1 MDVLELLRASA
12 TGSYTA
18 LFSDA
23 WCQYVSNQIT
33 NSMYL
38 YCALG
43 VLSVVFLAWF
53 MYVKRLARIRLRDA
67 ASRSMSAI
75 NSSSG
80 GDLRGLRFR
89 KRDKML
95 FYGRRMLRKMKNVS
109 GQMYSSGKGY
119 KRRAVMRFARRILQL
134 RRDNMPLEMR
144 TVEPPAEYLEETIDG
159 SDRVPPDALYMLQS
173 IRIFGHF
180 EKPVFLRL
188 CKHTQLLELMAGDY
202 LFKIT
207 DPDDSVYIVQSG
219 MINVYISNADGSTL
233 SLKTVRKGESVTSLL
248 SFIDVL
254 SGNPS
259 YYKTVTAKAIEKS
272 VVIRLPME
280 AFEEVFQ
287 DNPDVMIRVI
297 QVIMIRLQRVL
308 FTALRNYLGLN
319 AELVQNHM
327 RFKSSTIMM
336 PSCTSTRQNGSQPT
350 LGMPAPTSSTTT
362 TTPSPSPTTA
372 SAVHPGL
379 AGANGVIGPGR
390 PPVSPSRHSREE
402 HTLSDPNPNPDVINA
417 GVGSASGTNMFAE
430 AHGDAPNVDV
440 FHQHQHSVGN
450 LSTRRGSISQMAP
463 DLGPT
468 LAGQGVGPGVAGA
481 PPLIGGAPVSTIDMR
496 LVHASAV
503 ESLRKELG
511 LPEEDA
517 HIIESFVEVRELEPN
532 VTLITEG
539 NSDDVCVWFVM
550 TGTLA
555 VYQANQDATRAKQQP
570 EKNDMLIHFVHP
582 GEIVGGLAMLT
593 GEASAYTI
601 RSRNNSRVA
610 FIRRAAI
617 YQIMR
622 QRPRIVL
629 DLGNGVV
636 RRLSP
641 LVRQCDYALDWI
653 FLESGRAV
661 YRQDEISD
669 STYIVLSGRMRSVIT
684 HPGGK
689 KEIIGEYGK
698 GDLVGIVEM
707 ITETSR
713 TTTVL
718 AVRDS
723 ELAKLPE
730 GLFNAIKLRYPIVV
744 TKLISFLS
752 HRFLGTMQ
760 TRSSSA
766 APGGPVEAN
775 PVTHKYSTVALVP
788 ITDEVP
794 LTPFTYELYHSLCAI
809 GPVLRLTSDVVRK
822 QLGPNIF
829 EAANEYRLTSWLAQ
843 QEDRNIITLYQCDNA
858 LSAWTQ
864 RCMRQADVILIV
876 GLGNGSHTVGK
887 FEREIDRL
895 AMRTQKELVLLYPET
910 TNSRPANTLSWLNA
924 RPWVTKHHHVLCVKR
939 IFTRKSQYRI
949 NDLYS
954 RVLLS
959 EPNMHSD
966 FSRLARWLTGN
977 SIGLVLGGGGA
988 RGAAHIG
995 MLKAIQEAG
1004 IPIDMVGGVSIGALM
1019 GALWCSER
1027 NITTVT
1033 QKAREWSKK
1042 MTKWFLQLL
1051 DLTYPITSMFSGR
1064 EFNKTIH
1071 DTFGDVSI
1079 EDLWIPYFTLTTD
1092 ITASCHRIHTNGQL
1106 WRYCRASM
1114 SIAGVFPP
1122 FCDYRDG
1129 HLLLDG
1135 CYTNN
1140 VPADVMHNLGAAH
1153 IIAIDVGSQDDT
1165 DLTNYGDDLSGWWLL
1180 YKKWNPFTSPVKV
1193 PDLPDIQSRLAYVS
1207 CVRQLEVTIA
1217 NHLGFFHSRIFI
1229 YVCLQEV
1236 KNSDYC
1242 EYIRPPIDKYKTLAF
1257 GSFDEIRDVGYV
1269 FGKNYFENMAKAG
1282 RLGRFN
1288 QWFNKEPPK
1297 RGNHASLNEYTFIDL
1312 AQIVCRLP
1320 ETNVGNTADLF
1331 SEDEDCDGYISEP
1344 TTLNTDRRRIQVPR
1358 AGNSL
1363 SFSENEM
1370 DSDVELDL
1378 QLERKTE
1385 KSIHS
1390 AGTSVVRGSMRSR
1403 EFHKLEQERNV
1414 DIARIKDETER
1425 VKAPTNLDRKGDGQE
1440 QEQEQEQKL
1449 EQQLHQGEL
1458 QPNPE
1463 VEEEQRNQGEGN
1475 EDNKENKGGAYN
1487 ETKN

>member
-12 TGSYTA
+12 TGCYNTIFSEAWHQYVHKQIAAAVYWYGA
-18 LFSDA
+18 LF
-23 WCQYVSNQIT
+23 
-33 NSMYL
+33 L
-38 YCALG
+38 LG
-43 VLSVVFLAWF
+43 VLLFVWFLYF
-53 MYVKRLARIRLRDA
+53 KRLARLRLRDEIARSLSAVTSA
-67 ASRSMSAI
+67 AT
-75 NSSSG
+75 G
-80 GDLRGLRFR
+80 VDHRGLRFR

-134 RRDNMPLEMR
+134 QRENRPLEMK
-144 TVEPPAEYLEETIDG
+144 TVEPPAEYLEETIEG

-180 EKPVFLRL
+180 EKPIFLKL
-188 CKHTQLLELMAGDY
+188 CKHTQILQLMAGDY

-219 MINVYISNADGSTL
+219 MINVYICNADGSTL

-254 SGNPS
+254 SGNSS

-272 VVIRLPME
+272 VVIRLPMQ
-280 AFEEVFQ
+280 AFEEVF
-287 DNPDVMIRVI
+287 DENPDVMIRVI

-327 RFKSSTIMM
+327 RNKNSSNPMATGQTTSNVQSQTSQATQSR
-336 PSCTSTRQNGSQPT
+336 PSGTTRT
-350 LGMPAPTSSTTT
+350 PTS
-362 TTPSPSPTTA
+362 PM
-372 SAVHPGL
+372 L
-379 AGANGVIGPGR
+379 R
-390 PPVSPSRHSREE
+390 LSREE
-402 HTLSDPNPNPDVINA
+402 HTLSDPDPNPNAN
-417 GVGSASGTNMFAE
+417 NLHYHEM
-430 AHGDAPNVDV
+430 HGDAPYIDLYHYQQQQQSLN
-440 FHQHQHSVGN
+440 SPRRN
-450 LSTRRGSISQMAP
+450 STAHVSEAAAASTASS
-463 DLGPT
+463 PT
-468 LAGQGVGPGVAGA
+468 
-481 PPLIGGAPVSTIDMR
+481 TIDQR
-496 LVHASAV
+496 LVQSSAV
-503 ESLRKELG
+503 DSLRRELG
-511 LPEEDA
+511 LGEEDA
-517 HIIESFVEVRELEPN
+517 HIIEQFVLVRELEPN

-539 NSDDVCVWFVM
+539 NADDVCIWFVM
-550 TGTLA
+550 TGNLA
-555 VYQANQDATRAKQQP
+555 VYQSNADATRASAKQDAKP
-570 EKNDMLIHFVHP
+570 EMLIHFVHP

-629 DLGNGVV
+629 GLGNGVV

-661 YRQDEISD
+661 YRQDESSD

-684 HPGGK
+684 QPNGK
-689 KEIIGEYGK
+689 KEIVGEYGK

-713 TTTVL
+713 TTTVM

-744 TKLISFLS
+744 TRLISFLS
-752 HRFLGTMQ
+752 HRFLGSMQ
-760 TRSSSA
+760 TRGSNA
-766 APGGPVEAN
+766 YGTPVEAN

-788 ITDEVP
+788 ITDDVP

-809 GPVLRLTSDVVRK
+809 GPVLRLTSEVVGK
-822 QLGPNIF
+822 QLGVNIF
-829 EAANEYRLTSWLAQ
+829 DTANEYRLTSWLAQ
-843 QEDRNIITLYQCDNA
+843 QEDRNIITLYQCDSS
-858 LSAWTQ
+858 LSPWTQ

-876 GLGNGSHTVGK
+876 GLGERSHLVGK
-887 FEREIDRL
+887 FEREIDKL

-910 TNSRPANTLSWLNA
+910 TNAKPANTLSWLNA

-1071 DTFGDVSI
+1071 DTFGDVTI

-1092 ITASCHRIHTNGQL
+1092 ITASCHRIHTNGHL

-1207 CVRQLEVTIA
+1207 CVRQLE
-1217 NHLGFFHSRIFI
+1217 
-1229 YVCLQEV
+1229 EV

-1269 FGKNYFENMAKAG
+1269 FGKNYFDTMAKAG

-1312 AQIVCRLP
+1312 AQIVCKLP
-1320 ETNVGNTADLF
+1320 ETYVRLGTPDLF
-1331 SEDEDCDGYISEP
+1331 SEDEDEDFDGYISEP
-1344 TTLNTDRRRIQVPR
+1344 TTLNTDRRRIQVHR

-1363 SFSENEM
+1363 SFSEAEL

-1378 QLERKTE
+1378 EMENKVDKATQSTPTLPDKRSVQTPTPSLFNLTMPIAVDEID
-1385 KSIHS
+1385 KSS
-1390 AGTSVVRGSMRSR
+1390 GRVKR
-1403 EFHKLEQERNV
+1403 KLEATNTAS
-1414 DIARIKDETER
+1414 IAEPEASPSIKAEATTQTTPPTSKRTEQDEHELEHEQVVEKQQVMDKQQGNT
-1425 VKAPTNLDRKGDGQE
+1425 TNND
-1440 QEQEQEQKL
+1440 
-1449 EQQLHQGEL
+1449 
-1458 QPNPE
+1458 
-1463 VEEEQRNQGEGN
+1463 
-1475 EDNKENKGGAYN
+1475 
-1487 ETKN
+1487 TKN

>member
-1 MDVLELLRASA
+1 MRA
-12 TGSYTA
+12 
-18 LFSDA
+18 FK
-23 WCQYVSNQIT
+23 
-33 NSMYL
+33 MYM
-38 YCALG
+38 YCAMGLMG
-43 VLSVVFLAWF
+43 VLFLAWF
-53 MYVKRLARIRLRDA
+53 MYFKRLARLRLRDEIA
-67 ASRSMSAI
+67 RSISSVT
-75 NSSSG
+75 NSS

-144 TVEPPAEYLEETIDG
+144 TVEPPAEYLEETIEG

-272 VVIRLPME
+272 VVIRLPMQ

-327 RFKSSTIMM
+327 RYKSVSTMSGPIN
-336 PSCTSTRQNGSQPT
+336 SQSSRQAT
-350 LGMPAPTSSTTT
+350 
-362 TTPSPSPTTA
+362 
-372 SAVHPGL
+372 
-379 AGANGVIGPGR
+379 ANGPPMVINQLNLMQSAASGMGMGTGTGSGVSVTVTR
-390 PPVSPSRHSREE
+390 PPPSPSRHSREE
-402 HTLSDPNPNPDVINA
+402 HTLSDPNPNPD
-417 GVGSASGTNMFAE
+417 GSVHGTSNLFTE
-430 AHGDAPNVDV
+430 VHGDAPNADL
-440 FHQHQHSVGN
+440 FHQQQQSVGN
-450 LSTRRGSISQMAP
+450 LSTRRSSITQMTPDGSHTCPQA
-463 DLGPT
+463 
-468 LAGQGVGPGVAGA
+468 PGVTT
-481 PPLIGGAPVSTIDMR
+481 SIDMR
-496 LVHASAV
+496 LVQSSAV
-503 ESLRKELG
+503 DSLRKELG
-511 LPEEDA
+511 LSEEDA
-517 HIIESFVEVRELEPN
+517 HIIEPFVELRELEPN

-539 NSDDVCVWFVM
+539 NADDVCVWFVM

-555 VYQANQDATRAKQQP
+555 VYQSNQDATRAKQD
-570 EKNDMLIHFVHP
+570 KNDMLIHFVHP

-601 RSRNNSRVA
+601 RSRSNSRIA

-661 YRQDEISD
+661 YRQDESSD

-689 KEIIGEYGK
+689 KEIVGEYGK

-713 TTTVL
+713 TTTVM

-752 HRFLGTMQ
+752 HRFLGSMQ
-760 TRSSSA
+760 TRSGSG
-766 APGGPVEAN
+766 APGAPVEAN

-843 QEDRNIITLYQCDNA
+843 QEDRNIITLYQCDSS

-876 GLGNGSHTVGK
+876 GLGDRSHLVGK

-895 AMRTQKELVLLYPET
+895 AMRTQKELVLLYPED
-910 TNSRPANTLSWLNA
+910 TNAKPANTLSWLNA

-1004 IPIDMVGGVSIGALM
+1004 IPVDMVGGVSIGALM

-1092 ITASCHRIHTNGQL
+1092 ITASCHRIHTNGSL
-1106 WRYCRASM
+1106 WRYVRSSM
-1114 SIAGVFPP
+1114 SLSGYMPP
-1122 FCDYRDG
+1122 LCDPKDG

-1135 CYTNN
+1135 GYVNN
-1140 VPADVMHNLGAAH
+1140 LPADVMHNLGAAH

-1207 CVRQLEVTIA
+1207 CVRQLE
-1217 NHLGFFHSRIFI
+1217 
-1229 YVCLQEV
+1229 EV

-1297 RGNHASLNEYTFIDL
+1297 RVNHASLNEYTFIDL

-1320 ETNVGNTADLF
+1320 ETYAVNTAELF

-1363 SFSENEM
+1363 SFSETEM

-1378 QLERKTE
+1378 KLERKTD
-1385 KSIHS
+1385 KSTQS
-1390 AGTSVVRGSMRSR
+1390 TPPTSSRGSVRGKEEARHMDNWHWSVK
-1403 EFHKLEQERNV
+1403 HKVETASGATEATNAMIDQEQQHQQQAGQGVGAEQLA
-1414 DIARIKDETER
+1414 DKDE
-1425 VKAPTNLDRKGDGQE
+1425 D
-1440 QEQEQEQKL
+1440 
-1449 EQQLHQGEL
+1449 
-1458 QPNPE
+1458 
-1463 VEEEQRNQGEGN
+1463 
-1475 EDNKENKGGAYN
+1475 KENRSSTYN

>member
-12 TGSYTA
+12 NGGYNT

-23 WCQYVSNQIT
+23 WFQYVSKQIAT
-33 NSMYL
+33 TMYW
-38 YCALG
+38 YGALLVIG
-43 VLSVVFLAWF
+43 VLFIAWF
-53 MYVKRLARIRLRDA
+53 LYFKRLARLRLRDEIA
-67 ASRSMSAI
+67 RSLSAVT
-75 NSSSG
+75 SASG
-80 GDLRGLRFR
+80 GDHRGLRFR

-134 RRDNMPLEMR
+134 QRENRPLEMK
-144 TVEPPAEYLEETIDG
+144 TVEPPAEYLEETIEG
-159 SDRVPPDALYMLQS
+159 SERVPPDALYMLQS

-180 EKPVFLRL
+180 EKPIFLKL
-188 CKHTQLLELMAGDY
+188 CKHTQLLQLMAGDY

-219 MINVYISNADGSTL
+219 LINVYICNADGSTL

-254 SGNPS
+254 SGNSS

-272 VVIRLPME
+272 VVIRLPMQ
-280 AFEEVFQ
+280 AFEEVFEE
-287 DNPDVMIRVI
+287 NPDVMIRVI

-327 RFKSSTIMM
+327 RTKGSSM
-336 PSCTSTRQNGSQPT
+336 PGTAAGAVLSQTSQASRPQPASRQI
-350 LGMPAPTSSTTT
+350 
-362 TTPSPSPTTA
+362 PSP
-372 SAVHPGL
+372 L
-379 AGANGVIGPGR
+379 
-390 PPVSPSRHSREE
+390 SRHSREE
-402 HTLSDPNPNPDVINA
+402 HTLSDPDPNPNANA
-417 GVGSASGTNMFAE
+417 LLFAE
-430 AHGDAPNVDV
+430 VHGDAPYIDLY
-440 FHQHQHSVGN
+440 HQQQQSSVASVN
-450 LSTRRGSISQMAP
+450 QTSTRRSSTTHAANVESPSSNISPAITSIDQ
-463 DLGPT
+463 
-468 LAGQGVGPGVAGA
+468 
-481 PPLIGGAPVSTIDMR
+481 R
-496 LVHASAV
+496 LVQSSAV
-503 ESLRKELG
+503 ESLRRELG
-511 LPEEDA
+511 LSEEDA
-517 HIIESFVEVRELEPN
+517 HIIEPFVEVRELEPN

-539 NSDDVCVWFVM
+539 NADDVCVWFVM

-555 VYQANQDATRAKQQP
+555 VYQSNADATRAVIQDSR
-570 EKNDMLIHFVHP
+570 NDMLIHFVHP

-601 RSRNNSRVA
+601 KARNNTRIA

-661 YRQDEISD
+661 YRQDESSD

-689 KEIIGEYGK
+689 KEIVGEYGK

-713 TTTVL
+713 TTTVM

-744 TKLISFLS
+744 TRLISFLS
-752 HRFLGTMQ
+752 HRFLGSMQ
-760 TRSSSA
+760 TRGSNTNNA
-766 APGGPVEAN
+766 PVEAN

-788 ITDEVP
+788 ITDDVP

-809 GPVLRLTSDVVRK
+809 GPVLRLTSEVVRK
-822 QLGPNIF
+822 QLGVNIF
-829 EAANEYRLTSWLAQ
+829 ETANEYRLTSWLAQ
-843 QEDRNIITLYQCDNA
+843 QEDRNIITLYQCDSS
-858 LSAWTQ
+858 LSPWTQ
-864 RCMRQADVILIV
+864 RCMRQADVVLIV
-876 GLGNGSHTVGK
+876 GLGERSHLVGK
-887 FEREIDRL
+887 FEREIDKL

-910 TNSRPANTLSWLNA
+910 TNAKPANTLSWLNA

-1092 ITASCHRIHTNGQL
+1092 ITASCHRIHTNGSL
-1106 WRYCRASM
+1106 WRYVRSSM
-1114 SIAGVFPP
+1114 SLSGYMPP
-1122 FCDYRDG
+1122 LCDPQDG

-1135 CYTNN
+1135 GYVNN
-1140 VPADVMHNLGAAH
+1140 LPADVMHNLGAAH

-1207 CVRQLEVTIA
+1207 CVRQLE
-1217 NHLGFFHSRIFI
+1217 
-1229 YVCLQEV
+1229 EV

-1269 FGKNYFENMAKAG
+1269 FGKNYFDSMAKAG

-1312 AQIVCRLP
+1312 AQIVCKLP
-1320 ETNVGNTADLF
+1320 ETHVQHVADIF
-1331 SEDEDCDGYISEP
+1331 SEDEDFDGYISEP
-1344 TTLNTDRRRIQVPR
+1344 TTLNMDRRRIQVPR

-1363 SFSENEM
+1363 SFSETEM
-1370 DSDVELDL
+1370 DSDVEIDL
-1378 QLERKTE
+1378 ELERKVDKATQSTPPTPTKRSALTPTPSQLNLLPVPFINTE
-1385 KSIHS
+1385 ELNTQK
-1390 AGTSVVRGSMRSR
+1390 
-1403 EFHKLEQERNV
+1403 EL
-1414 DIARIKDETER
+1414 
-1425 VKAPTNLDRKGDGQE
+1425 LDRDQDDT
-1440 QEQEQEQKL
+1440 
-1449 EQQLHQGEL
+1449 L
-1458 QPNPE
+1458 QPDGNVTLQAAAAVMTEEATTQTATASEEDEDGAKATPE
-1463 VEEEQRNQGEGN
+1463 AASKGKDSKDKRNKKDKKDKDKKGEM
-1475 EDNKENKGGAYN
+1475 DNDKK
-1487 ETKN
+1487 

>member
-1 MDVLELLRASA
+1 MDVLEMLRASA
-12 TGSYTA
+12 SGSYNTI
-18 LFSDA
+18 FSDA
-23 WCQYVSNQIT
+23 WCQYVSKQIT
-33 NSMYL
+33 ATMYM

-43 VLSVVFLAWF
+43 MMGVLFLAWF
-53 MYVKRLARIRLRDA
+53 MYFKRLARLRLRDEIA
-67 ASRSMSAI
+67 RSISAVT
-75 NSSSG
+75 NSS

-144 TVEPPAEYLEETIDG
+144 TVEPPAEYLEETIEG

-272 VVIRLPME
+272 VVIRLPMQ

-327 RFKSSTIMM
+327 RYKSVSTMSGPIN
-336 PSCTSTRQNGSQPT
+336 SQTSQSSRQAT
-350 LGMPAPTSSTTT
+350 
-362 TTPSPSPTTA
+362 
-372 SAVHPGL
+372 
-379 AGANGVIGPGR
+379 ANGPPMVINQLNLMQSAASGTGTGSGVSVTVTR
-390 PPVSPSRHSREE
+390 PPPSPSRHSREE
-402 HTLSDPNPNPDVINA
+402 HTLSDPNPNPD
-417 GVGSASGTNMFAE
+417 GSVHGTSNLFTE
-430 AHGDAPNVDV
+430 VHGDAPNADL
-440 FHQHQHSVGN
+440 FHQQQQSVGN
-450 LSTRRGSISQMAP
+450 LSTRRSSITQMTPDGSHTCPQA
-463 DLGPT
+463 
-468 LAGQGVGPGVAGA
+468 PGVTT
-481 PPLIGGAPVSTIDMR
+481 SIDMR
-496 LVHASAV
+496 LVQSSAV
-503 ESLRKELG
+503 DSLRKELG
-511 LPEEDA
+511 LSEEDA
-517 HIIESFVEVRELEPN
+517 HIIEPFVELRELEPN

-539 NSDDVCVWFVM
+539 NADDVCVWFVM

-555 VYQANQDATRAKQQP
+555 VYQSNQDATRAKQD
-570 EKNDMLIHFVHP
+570 KNDMLIHFVHP

-601 RSRNNSRVA
+601 RSRSNSRIA

-661 YRQDEISD
+661 YRQDESSD

-689 KEIIGEYGK
+689 KEIVGEYGK

-713 TTTVL
+713 TTTVM

-752 HRFLGTMQ
+752 HRFLGSMQ
-760 TRSSSA
+760 TRSGSG
-766 APGGPVEAN
+766 APGAPVEAN

-843 QEDRNIITLYQCDNA
+843 QEDRNIITLYQCDSS

-876 GLGNGSHTVGK
+876 GLGDRSHLVGK

-895 AMRTQKELVLLYPET
+895 AMRTQKELVLLYPEA
-910 TNSRPANTLSWLNA
+910 TNAKPANTLSWLNA

-1004 IPIDMVGGVSIGALM
+1004 IPVDMVGGVSIGALM

-1092 ITASCHRIHTNGQL
+1092 ITASCHRIHTNGHL

-1207 CVRQLEVTIA
+1207 CVRQLE
-1217 NHLGFFHSRIFI
+1217 
-1229 YVCLQEV
+1229 EV

-1297 RGNHASLNEYTFIDL
+1297 RVNHASLNEYTFIDL

-1320 ETNVGNTADLF
+1320 ETYAVNTAELF

-1363 SFSENEM
+1363 SFSETEM

-1378 QLERKTE
+1378 KLERKTD
-1385 KSIHS
+1385 KSTQS
-1390 AGTSVVRGSMRSR
+1390 TPPTSSRASVRGKEEANWHWSVK
-1403 EFHKLEQERNV
+1403 HKVETTEATHATSDQEQQHQQQV
-1414 DIARIKDETER
+1414 DQGVGAEQLADKDE
-1425 VKAPTNLDRKGDGQE
+1425 D
-1440 QEQEQEQKL
+1440 
-1449 EQQLHQGEL
+1449 
-1458 QPNPE
+1458 
-1463 VEEEQRNQGEGN
+1463 
-1475 EDNKENKGGAYN
+1475 KENRSSTYN

>member
-1 MDVLELLRASA
+1 MDVLELLRSS
-12 TGSYTA
+12 GSNMYNIF
-18 LFSDA
+18 LSDP
-23 WCQYVSNQIT
+23 WCHYVSTQLT
-33 NSMYL
+33 ETMYL

-43 VLSVVFLAWF
+43 MLSLLFIAWF
-53 MYVKRLARIRLRDA
+53 VYFKRLARLRLRHEIA
-67 ASRSMSAI
+67 RSLSVVTL
-75 NSSSG
+75 SPG
-80 GDLRGLRFR
+80 GDLRGPRFR

-134 RRDNMPLEMR
+134 RRDNMPLEVR
-144 TVEPPAEYLEETIDG
+144 TVEPPAEYLEETMEG

-180 EKPVFLRL
+180 EKPIFLRL
-188 CKHTQLLELMAGDY
+188 CKHTHLLELMAGDY

-219 MINVYISNADGSTL
+219 MINVYIMNADGSTL

-248 SFIDVL
+248 SFVDVL

-259 YYKTVTAKAIEKS
+259 YYKTVTAKAMEQS
-272 VVIRLPME
+272 VVIRLPMA
-280 AFEEVFQ
+280 AFQEVFH
-287 DNPDVMIRVI
+287 DSPDVMIRVI

-327 RFKSSTIMM
+327 RFKGSS
-336 PSCTSTRQNGSQPT
+336 SQ
-350 LGMPAPTSSTTT
+350 APTGCCSQTSRQATAG
-362 TTPSPSPTTA
+362 A
-372 SAVHPGL
+372 SASATAAAASVVGTAINTAVP
-379 AGANGVIGPGR
+379 R
-390 PPVSPSRHSREE
+390 PSSSLSRHSQDEQ
-402 HTLSDPNPNPDVINA
+402 HTLSDPNPGIPNLELASDTVNTLFGDVN
-417 GVGSASGTNMFAE
+417 GGGFRLNSE
-430 AHGDAPNVDV
+430 RLY
-440 FHQHQHSVGN
+440 HQRESDGN
-450 LSTRRGSISQMAP
+450 LANRHGSTAHLDNP
-463 DLGPT
+463 E
-468 LAGQGVGPGVAGA
+468 VGPV
-481 PPLIGGAPVSTIDMR
+481 PSIDMR
-496 LVHASAV
+496 LVKSSAV

-511 LPEEDA
+511 LPEQDA
-517 HIIESFVEVRELEPN
+517 HIIDPFVEVREMEAN

-539 NSDDVCVWFVM
+539 NADDVCVWYVM
-550 TGTLA
+550 TGTLS
-555 VYQANQDATRAKQQP
+555 VYQANADATRVKQD
-570 EKNDMLIHFVHP
+570 KTDMLIHYVHP

-622 QRPRIVL
+622 LRPRIVL

-653 FLESGRAV
+653 FLESGRAL
-661 YRQDEISD
+661 YRQDESSD

-689 KEIIGEYGK
+689 KEIAGEYGK

-713 TTTVL
+713 TTTVM

-752 HRFLGTMQ
+752 HRFLGSMQ
-760 TRSSSA
+760 ARPTG
-766 APGGPVEAN
+766 APGAPVEAN

-788 ITDEVP
+788 ITDDVP

-809 GPVLRLTSDVVRK
+809 GPVLRLTSDLARK
-822 QLGPNIF
+822 QLGSNIF

-858 LSAWTQ
+858 LSPWTQ
-864 RCMRQADVILIV
+864 RCMRQADVVLIV
-876 GLGNGSHTVGK
+876 GLGDHTHAVGK

-895 AMRTQKELVLLYPET
+895 ALRTQKELVLLYSET
-910 TNSRPANTLSWLNA
+910 TSSKPANTLSWLNA

-1051 DLTYPITSMFSGR
+1051 DLTYPITSMFSGK

-1071 DTFGDVSI
+1071 DTFGDVNI

-1092 ITASCHRIHTNGQL
+1092 ITASCHRIHTNGHL

-1207 CVRQLEVTIA
+1207 CVRQLE
-1217 NHLGFFHSRIFI
+1217 
-1229 YVCLQEV
+1229 EV

-1269 FGKNYFENMAKAG
+1269 FGKNYFEAMAKAG

-1297 RGNHASLNEYTFIDL
+1297 RSNHASLNEYTFIDL

-1320 ETNVGNTADLF
+1320 ETYGVNAPDLF

-1344 TTLNTDRRRIQVPR
+1344 TTLNTDMRRYQVPR

-1363 SFSENEM
+1363 SFSETEMDM
-1370 DSDVELDL
+1370 DSDVEIDL
-1378 QLERKTE
+1378 KMDRKMDKSTQFTPPQQSKAHMLRRKHSKEEARHEWEIKREQKQELAREQDLERE
-1385 KSIHS
+1385 KEHNQK
-1390 AGTSVVRGSMRSR
+1390 GRLVEM
-1403 EFHKLEQERNV
+1403 
-1414 DIARIKDETER
+1414 D
-1425 VKAPTNLDRKGDGQE
+1425 GDG
-1440 QEQEQEQKL
+1440 
-1449 EQQLHQGEL
+1449 
-1458 QPNPE
+1458 E
-1463 VEEEQRNQGEGN
+1463 VATGVTTQTSLIYTEDEEEMDATRIQANEMAVDSADDEGK
-1475 EDNKENKGGAYN
+1475 ELEKKNKSEANN

>member
-12 TGSYTA
+12 IGSYNTV
-18 LFSDA
+18 FSDA
-23 WCQYVSNQIT
+23 WCQYVANQIANT
-33 NSMYL
+33 IYL

-43 VLSVVFLAWF
+43 LLALGFLAWIVYF
-53 MYVKRLARIRLRDA
+53 KRVARLRLRDEIA
-67 ASRSMSAI
+67 RSLSAVT
-75 NSSSG
+75 SSSG
-80 GDLRGLRFR
+80 GDLRPRFR

-144 TVEPPAEYLEETIDG
+144 TVEPPAEYLEETIEG

-272 VVIRLPME
+272 VVIRLPMQ

-327 RFKSSTIMM
+327 RNK
-336 PSCTSTRQNGSQPT
+336 NLT
-350 LGMPAPTSSTTT
+350 LGMPLSAQASQTSR
-362 TTPSPSPTTA
+362 
-372 SAVHPGL
+372 L
-379 AGANGVIGPGR
+379 AGATVQLPVPTPVQSNSATGLAASGSGSGSLGIGVVPSR
-390 PPVSPSRHSREE
+390 PNVSPSRHSREE
-402 HTLSDPNPNPDVINA
+402 HTLSDPNPNP
-417 GVGSASGTNMFAE
+417 VGGGHTSHALFNE
-430 AHGDAPNVDV
+430 AHGDTTSVDM
-440 FHQHQHSVGN
+440 FHQQHHSVGN
-450 LSTRRGSISQMAP
+450 LSTRRGSFTQLAP
-463 DLGPT
+463 DVTQQSQHQKPLLQPHAT
-468 LAGQGVGPGVAGA
+468 GVSASAAVP
-481 PPLIGGAPVSTIDMR
+481 SIDLR
-496 LVHASAV
+496 LVQSSAV

-511 LPEEDA
+511 LPEADA
-517 HIIESFVEVRELEPN
+517 HIIEPFVEVRELEPN

-539 NSDDVCVWFVM
+539 NADDVCVWFVM

-555 VYQANQDATRAKQQP
+555 VYQANPDAMRAKQQD
-570 EKNDMLIHFVHP
+570 KSDMLVHFVHP

-661 YRQDEISD
+661 YRQDESSD

-689 KEIIGEYGK
+689 KEIVGEYGK

-713 TTTVL
+713 TTTVM

-752 HRFLGTMQ
+752 HRFLGSMQ
-760 TRSSSA
+760 TRSGSG
-766 APGGPVEAN
+766 APGAPVEAN

-809 GPVLRLTSDVVRK
+809 GPVLRLTSDTVRK

-843 QEDRNIITLYQCDNA
+843 QEDRNIITLYQCDSS

-876 GLGNGSHTVGK
+876 GLGDRSFVVGK

-910 TNSRPANTLSWLNA
+910 SNARPANTLSWLNS

-995 MLKAIQEAG
+995 MLKAILEAG

-1027 NITTVT
+1027 NITTVIH
-1033 QKAREWSKK
+1033 KARTWSKK

-1092 ITASCHRIHTNGQL
+1092 ITASCHRIHTNGHL

-1207 CVRQLEVTIA
+1207 CVRQLE
-1217 NHLGFFHSRIFI
+1217 
-1229 YVCLQEV
+1229 EV

-1320 ETNVGNTADLF
+1320 ETNAGNVADIF

-1344 TTLNTDRRRIQVPR
+1344 TNTDRRRIQVPR

-1378 QLERKTE
+1378 QLDRKADRSPHSTTRGASGRSKESRLEANRHMQDRERHRDHRHRDGNQAAE
-1385 KSIHS
+1385 
-1390 AGTSVVRGSMRSR
+1390 
-1403 EFHKLEQERNV
+1403 L
-1414 DIARIKDETER
+1414 KDET
-1425 VKAPTNLDRKGDGQE
+1425 DGAAVDH
-1440 QEQEQEQKL
+1440 EQKANHDHPAATR
-1449 EQQLHQGEL
+1449 EE
-1458 QPNPE
+1458 NKD
-1463 VEEEQRNQGEGN
+1463 EEEDEDEDKDEDKDKDKRSSGSRN
-1475 EDNKENKGGAYN
+1475 D
-1487 ETKN
+1487 TKN

>member
-1 MDVLELLRASA
+1 MDILEMLRAS
-12 TGSYTA
+12 TNGGYNT

-23 WCQYVSNQIT
+23 WCQYVSKEIT
-33 NSMYL
+33 AAMYV

-43 VLSVVFLAWF
+43 LLGILFLAWF
-53 MYVKRLARIRLRDA
+53 MYFKRLARLRLHDEIA
-67 ASRSMSAI
+67 RSLSAM
-75 NSSSG
+75 SSG

-95 FYGRRMLRKMKNVS
+95 FYGRRMLRKVKNVS

-144 TVEPPAEYLEETIDG
+144 TVEPPAEYLEETIEG

-272 VVIRLPME
+272 VVIRLPMQ

-327 RFKSSTIMM
+327 RYKSVSTMGGPINSQSSQSSRHA
-336 PSCTSTRQNGSQPT
+336 PNGPATVVSQIN
-350 LGMPAPTSSTTT
+350 LIQ
-362 TTPSPSPTTA
+362 
-372 SAVHPGL
+372 SAVSQT
-379 AGANGVIGPGR
+379 GPGVSVTVTR
-390 PPVSPSRHSREE
+390 PPQSPSRHSREE
-402 HTLSDPNPNPDVINA
+402 HTLSDPNPNPDVS
-417 GVGSASGTNMFAE
+417 VQGTSSVFTE
-430 AHGDAPNVDV
+430 VHGDAPNADL
-440 FHQHQHSVGN
+440 FHQQQHSVGN
-450 LSTRRGSISQMAP
+450 LSTRRSSITQMTTEGSVTVPA
-463 DLGPT
+463 
-468 LAGQGVGPGVAGA
+468 GPGVAT
-481 PPLIGGAPVSTIDMR
+481 SIDVR
-496 LVHASAV
+496 LVQSSAV
-503 ESLRKELG
+503 DSLRKELG

-517 HIIESFVEVRELEPN
+517 HIIEPFVEVRELEPN

-539 NSDDVCVWFVM
+539 NADDVCVWFVM

-555 VYQANQDATRAKQQP
+555 VYQSNQDATRAKQD
-570 EKNDMLIHFVHP
+570 KSDMLIHFVHP

-601 RSRNNSRVA
+601 RSRNNCRIA

-661 YRQDEISD
+661 YRQDESSD

-689 KEIIGEYGK
+689 KEIVGEYGK

-713 TTTVL
+713 TTTVM

-752 HRFLGTMQ
+752 HRFLGSMQ
-760 TRSSSA
+760 TRSGSG
-766 APGGPVEAN
+766 APGAPVEAN

-843 QEDRNIITLYQCDNA
+843 QEDRNIITLYQCDSS

-876 GLGNGSHTVGK
+876 GLGDRSHLVGK

-910 TNSRPANTLSWLNA
+910 TNAKPANTLSWLNA

-1092 ITASCHRIHTNGQL
+1092 ITASCHRIHTNGHL

-1207 CVRQLEVTIA
+1207 CVRQLE
-1217 NHLGFFHSRIFI
+1217 
-1229 YVCLQEV
+1229 EV

-1297 RGNHASLNEYTFIDL
+1297 RVNHASLNEYTFIDL

-1320 ETNVGNTADLF
+1320 ETYAVNTAELF

-1363 SFSENEM
+1363 SFSETEM

-1378 QLERKTE
+1378 K
-1385 KSIHS
+1385 
-1390 AGTSVVRGSMRSR
+1390 
-1403 EFHKLEQERNV
+1403 
-1414 DIARIKDETER
+1414 
-1425 VKAPTNLDRKGDGQE
+1425 LDRKIDKSTQSTPPTTNRMGERAKEEARHIEDKRDRDWNRGGKQTDVTADVANVADQATVSE
-1440 QEQEQEQKL
+1440 QEQPQEQDGRVRTG
-1449 EQQLHQGEL
+1449 QL
-1458 QPNPE
+1458 
-1463 VEEEQRNQGEGN
+1463 RDKD
-1475 EDNKENKGGAYN
+1475 EDKENRSNANN

>member
-12 TGSYTA
+12 NGCYNTI
-18 LFSDA
+18 FSDA
-23 WCQYVSNQIT
+23 WSQYVSQQIT
-33 NSMYL
+33 SSLYL
-38 YCALG
+38 YIALG
-43 VLSVVFLAWF
+43 ILTVLFVAWF
-53 MYVKRLARIRLRDA
+53 IYFKRLARLRLRDEIA
-67 ASRSMSAI
+67 RSLNAVTSA
-75 NSSSG
+75 SG

-134 RRDNMPLEMR
+134 RRENMPLEMR
-144 TVEPPAEYLEETIDG
+144 TVEPPAEYLEETIEG

-180 EKPVFLRL
+180 EKPVFLKL
-188 CKHTQLLELMAGDY
+188 CKHTQVLELMAGDY

-207 DPDDSVYIVQSG
+207 DADDSVYIVQSG

-259 YYKTVTAKAIEKS
+259 YYKTVTAKAMEKS
-272 VVIRLPME
+272 VVIRLPMQ
-280 AFEEVFQ
+280 AFEEVFRE
-287 DNPDVMIRVI
+287 NPDVMIRVI

-327 RFKSSTIMM
+327 RNKSITISGHLNSQSQSSQSM
-336 PSCTSTRQNGSQPT
+336 RQQ
-350 LGMPAPTSSTTT
+350 
-362 TTPSPSPTTA
+362 TTA
-372 SAVHPGL
+372 TATGGTSATALGGQQLPAAVPSL
-379 AGANGVIGPGR
+379 PLQR
-390 PPVSPSRHSREE
+390 QPPPPTIAPPLRHSREE
-402 HTLSDPNPNPDVINA
+402 HTLSGPNPNPN
-417 GVGSASGTNMFAE
+417 SGNNVQLPE
-430 AHGDAPNVDV
+430 VHGDAPNIDIY
-440 FHQHQHSVGN
+440 HQQQHGGSTSTGN
-450 LSTRRGSISQMAP
+450 LSTRRGSLVQPSIGGGGGGSTAQEGGCA
-463 DLGPT
+463 
-468 LAGQGVGPGVAGA
+468 AAGA
-481 PPLIGGAPVSTIDMR
+481 PTIDMR
-496 LVHASAV
+496 LIQSSAV

-511 LPEEDA
+511 LPNEDA
-517 HIIESFVEVRELEPN
+517 HIIEPFVEVRELEPN

-539 NSDDVCVWFVM
+539 NADDVCIWFVM

-555 VYQANQDATRAKQQP
+555 VYQGVADATRSSTATTKSD
-570 EKNDMLIHFVHP
+570 KSDLLIHFVHP

-610 FIRRAAI
+610 YIRRAAI

-661 YRQDEISD
+661 YRQDESSD

-684 HPGGK
+684 NPGGK
-689 KEIIGEYGK
+689 KEIVGEYGK

-713 TTTVL
+713 TTTVM

-752 HRFLGTMQ
+752 HRFLGSMQ
-760 TRSSSA
+760 TRGSTG
-766 APGGPVEAN
+766 APGAPVEAN

-809 GPVLRLTSDVVRK
+809 GPVLRLTSEVVRK
-822 QLGPNIF
+822 QLGQNIF

-843 QEDRNIITLYQCDNA
+843 QEDRNIITLYQCDNS
-858 LSAWTQ
+858 LSPWTH

-876 GLGNGSHTVGK
+876 GLGDRSHLVGK

-910 TNSRPANTLSWLNA
+910 TNAKPANTLSWLNA

-1033 QKAREWSKK
+1033 QKARQWSKK

-1092 ITASCHRIHTNGQL
+1092 ITASCHRIHTNGHL

-1207 CVRQLEVTIA
+1207 CVRQLE
-1217 NHLGFFHSRIFI
+1217 
-1229 YVCLQEV
+1229 EV

-1269 FGKNYFENMAKAG
+1269 FGKNYFESMAKAG

-1312 AQIVCRLP
+1312 AQIVCKLP
-1320 ETNVGNTADLF
+1320 ETYAVNTAEIF

-1344 TTLNTDRRRIQVPR
+1344 STLNTDRRIQVPR

-1363 SFSENEM
+1363 SLSEAEM
-1370 DSDVELDL
+1370 DSDVEIDFRSDSKKDKATQSTPPAPGKDNEDKTDAVDRIPLL
-1378 QLERKTE
+1378 TLERPLTDQQQQ
-1385 KSIHS
+1385 HS
-1390 AGTSVVRGSMRSR
+1390 DETD
-1403 EFHKLEQERNV
+1403 EQETPR
-1414 DIARIKDETER
+1414 AMKDGTNTMTTQTTS
-1425 VKAPTNLDRKGDGQE
+1425 PTTDAGSEWAGSE
-1440 QEQEQEQKL
+1440 SEL
-1449 EQQLHQGEL
+1449 E
-1458 QPNPE
+1458 
-1463 VEEEQRNQGEGN
+1463 
-1475 EDNKENKGGAYN
+1475 KENKN
-1487 ETKN
+1487 VNTKN

>member
-1 MDVLELLRASA
+1 MDILEMLRASA
-12 TGSYTA
+12 TGSYNT

-23 WCQYVSNQIT
+23 WCVYVSQQIHAT
-33 NSMYL
+33 MYL
-38 YCALG
+38 FLF
-43 VLSVVFLAWF
+43 VLIPTFLLFAWCIYF
-53 MYVKRLARIRLRDA
+53 KRIARVRLRDEIA
-67 ASRSMSAI
+67 NSLSAVT
-75 NSSSG
+75 SSG

-144 TVEPPAEYLEETIDG
+144 TVEPPAEYLEETIEG

-188 CKHTQLLELMAGDY
+188 CKHTQLLQLMAGDY

-272 VVIRLPME
+272 VVIRLPMQ

-327 RFKSSTIMM
+327 RYKSNAMMSGTIINSQSSQSSRQTAANVASAIP
-336 PSCTSTRQNGSQPT
+336 PSQLSVP
-350 LGMPAPTSSTTT
+350 PTTT
-362 TTPSPSPTTA
+362 ATPATRE
-372 SAVHPGL
+372 
-379 AGANGVIGPGR
+379 AGAGVGR
-390 PPVSPSRHSREE
+390 AHHSSSRHSREE
-402 HTLSDPNPNPDVINA
+402 HTLSDPNPNPEADQQTGASQIFSELHGEA
-417 GVGSASGTNMFAE
+417 SSA
-430 AHGDAPNVDV
+430 DV
-440 FHQHQHSVGN
+440 FHQHQQQSVGN
-450 LSTRRGSISQMAP
+450 LSTRRGSITQAGPASPLEGVHSAQSQQQQQPAP
-463 DLGPT
+463 TPQSPSIDL
-468 LAGQGVGPGVAGA
+468 
-481 PPLIGGAPVSTIDMR
+481 R
-496 LVHASAV
+496 LVQSSAV
-503 ESLRKELG
+503 ESLRRELG

-517 HIIESFVEVRELEPN
+517 HIIEPFVEVRELEPN

-539 NSDDVCVWFVM
+539 NADDVCIWFVM

-555 VYQANQDATRAKQQP
+555 VYQGNQDATRAKP
-570 EKNDMLIHFVHP
+570 DKSDMLIHFVHP

-601 RSRNNSRVA
+601 RSRNNSRIA

-661 YRQDEISD
+661 YRQDESSD

-684 HPGGK
+684 HSSGK
-689 KEIIGEYGK
+689 KEIVGEYGK

-713 TTTVL
+713 TTTVM

-744 TKLISFLS
+744 TRLISFLS
-752 HRFLGTMQ
+752 HRFLGSMQ
-760 TRSSSA
+760 TRSGSG
-766 APGGPVEAN
+766 APGAPVEAN

-794 LTPFTYELYHSLCAI
+794 MTTFTYELYHSLCAI

-829 EAANEYRLTSWLAQ
+829 EAANEYRMTSWLAQ
-843 QEDRNIITLYQCDNA
+843 QEDRNIITLYQCDNS

-876 GLGNGSHTVGK
+876 GLGDRSHLVGK

-910 TNSRPANTLSWLNA
+910 TNAKPANTLSWLNA
-924 RPWVTKHHHVLCVKR
+924 RPWVTKHHHVQCVKR

-1027 NITTVT
+1027 NTTIVT

-1092 ITASCHRIHTNGQL
+1092 ITASCHRVHTNGHL

-1122 FCDYRDG
+1122 FCDYSDG

-1207 CVRQLEVTIA
+1207 CVRQLE
-1217 NHLGFFHSRIFI
+1217 
-1229 YVCLQEV
+1229 EV

-1320 ETNVGNTADLF
+1320 EVYAVNTGAEIF

-1363 SFSENEM
+1363 CFSETEM
-1370 DSDVELDL
+1370 DSDVEIDLKLDKTTIQSKEEAMRHHHHHHRYHRHRREEDEVVTTPEQTGQKQPSSTADL
-1378 QLERKTE
+1378 GECAAGLEQGEHHPLSKDE
-1385 KSIHS
+1385 DKEN
-1390 AGTSVVRGSMRSR
+1390 RSR
-1403 EFHKLEQERNV
+1403 AN
-1414 DIARIKDETER
+1414 
-1425 VKAPTNLDRKGDGQE
+1425 
-1440 QEQEQEQKL
+1440 
-1449 EQQLHQGEL
+1449 
-1458 QPNPE
+1458 
-1463 VEEEQRNQGEGN
+1463 
-1475 EDNKENKGGAYN
+1475 N

>member
-1 MDVLELLRASA
+1 MEVLELLSGSASGA
-12 TGSYTA
+12 YSA

-23 WCQYVSNQIT
+23 WCQYVSQQLV
-33 NSMYL
+33 NSLYL
-38 YCALG
+38 YFTVGMMALIF
-43 VLSVVFLAWF
+43 VAWF
-53 MYVKRLARIRLRDA
+53 MYFKRAAQQQLRDELTRSLNAA
-67 ASRSMSAI
+67 ASA
-75 NSSSG
+75 SG

-144 TVEPPAEYLEETIDG
+144 TVEPPAEYLEETIEG

-188 CKHTQLLELMAGDY
+188 CKHTQLVELMAGDY

-272 VVIRLPME
+272 VVIRLPMQ
-280 AFEEVFQ
+280 AFQEVFQ

-327 RFKSSTIMM
+327 RFKSNSLMSQSSRVT
-336 PSCTSTRQNGSQPT
+336 TTQPT
-350 LGMPAPTSSTTT
+350 VPAQPQV
-362 TTPSPSPTTA
+362 TPSTA
-372 SAVHPGL
+372 TSAAVAASVQALGL
-379 AGANGVIGPGR
+379 GSVASNATGR
-390 PPVSPSRHSREE
+390 QLCSPSRHSREE
-402 HTLSDPNPNPDVINA
+402 HTLCDSNPNPDTSTT
-417 GVGSASGTNMFAE
+417 VGSAASPSGSSLFSEVQDE
-430 AHGDAPNVDV
+430 APQSDF

-450 LSTRRGSISQMAP
+450 LSTRRGSLSHSLMGGEPSTASFLPPPMQSHSNPPSLAP
-463 DLGPT
+463 RQAP
-468 LAGQGVGPGVAGA
+468 GPGASGGSEPLALGALPVA
-481 PPLIGGAPVSTIDMR
+481 IDLR
-496 LVHASAV
+496 LVQSSAV
-503 ESLRKELG
+503 ESLRQELG

-517 HIIESFVEVRELEPN
+517 HIIEPFVEVREMEPN

-555 VYQANQDATRAKQQP
+555 VYQANQDATRTKQQD
-570 EKNDMLIHFVHP
+570 KNDMLIHFVHP

-661 YRQDEISD
+661 YRQDESSD

-689 KEIIGEYGK
+689 KEIVGEYGK

-713 TTTVL
+713 TTTVM

-744 TKLISFLS
+744 TRLISFLS
-752 HRFLGTMQ
+752 HRFLGSMQ
-760 TRSSSA
+760 TRSGTGASGA
-766 APGGPVEAN
+766 PVEAN

-843 QEDRNIITLYQCDNA
+843 QEDRNIITLYQCDNS

-876 GLGNGSHTVGK
+876 GLGNGSHVVGK

-910 TNSRPANTLSWLNA
+910 SNGKPANTLSWLNA

-1092 ITASCHRIHTNGQL
+1092 ITASCHRIHTNGHL

-1207 CVRQLEVTIA
+1207 CVRQLE
-1217 NHLGFFHSRIFI
+1217 
-1229 YVCLQEV
+1229 EV

-1257 GSFDEIRDVGYV
+1257 GSFDEIKDVGYV
-1269 FGKNYFENMAKAG
+1269 FGKNYFENMARAG

-1297 RGNHASLNEYTFIDL
+1297 RGNHATLNEYTFIDL

-1320 ETNVGNTADLF
+1320 ETNAGLSADIF

-1363 SFSENEM
+1363 SFSETEM

-1378 QLERKTE
+1378 QLDTGRRGDKSHTHAHARHKPDRLADTTTTTTTTTQAKAKPKEEE
-1385 KSIHS
+1385 KKMKMKGV
-1390 AGTSVVRGSMRSR
+1390 AEPRT
-1403 EFHKLEQERNV
+1403 
-1414 DIARIKDETER
+1414 
-1425 VKAPTNLDRKGDGQE
+1425 LDRLGDGQK
-1440 QEQEQEQKL
+1440 QEQEQKQKQ
-1449 EQQLHQGEL
+1449 EQKKE
-1458 QPNPE
+1458 E
-1463 VEEEQRNQGEGN
+1463 MKDEEENEKEKEEEESVEGN
-1475 EDNKENKGGAYN
+1475 KK
-1487 ETKN
+1487 K

>member
-12 TGSYTA
+12 HGGYNT
-18 LFSDA
+18 LFSEA

-33 NSMYL
+33 ATMYM
-38 YCALG
+38 YCSLG
-43 VLSVVFLAWF
+43 LLGILFLAWF
-53 MYVKRLARIRLRDA
+53 MYFKRMARLRQLDELA
-67 ASRSMSAI
+67 LSLSAVT
-75 NSSSG
+75 SSSG
-80 GDLRGLRFR
+80 GDLRALRFR

-144 TVEPPAEYLEETIDG
+144 TVEPPAEYLEETIEG

-272 VVIRLPME
+272 VVIRLPMQ
-280 AFEEVFQ
+280 AFDEVFQ

-327 RFKSSTIMM
+327 RYKSVSTMGGPI
-336 PSCTSTRQNGSQPT
+336 NSQC
-350 LGMPAPTSSTTT
+350 SQ
-362 TTPSPSPTTA
+362 A
-372 SAVHPGL
+372 SRHPPP
-379 AGANGVIGPGR
+379 ANGPPTVVTQLNAGSSGVAVTVTR
-390 PPVSPSRHSREE
+390 PPPSPSRHSREE
-402 HTLSDPNPNPDVINA
+402 HTLSDPNPNPDGSRPGASSLFNEVNA
-417 GVGSASGTNMFAE
+417 
-430 AHGDAPNVDV
+430 DV
-440 FHQHQHSVGN
+440 FHQQQHSVGN
-450 LSTRRGSISQMAP
+450 LSTRRGSITQMSPDGPQSMSQA
-463 DLGPT
+463 
-468 LAGQGVGPGVAGA
+468 PGVV
-481 PPLIGGAPVSTIDMR
+481 PSIDMR
-496 LVHASAV
+496 LVQSSAV
-503 ESLRKELG
+503 DSLRKELG

-517 HIIESFVEVRELEPN
+517 HIIEPFVEVRELEPN

-539 NSDDVCVWFVM
+539 NADDVCVWFVM

-555 VYQANQDATRAKQQP
+555 VFQSNQDASRAKQD
-570 EKNDMLIHFVHP
+570 KSDMLIHFVHP

-661 YRQDEISD
+661 YRQDESSD

-689 KEIIGEYGK
+689 KEIVGEYGK

-713 TTTVL
+713 TTTVM

-752 HRFLGTMQ
+752 HRFLGSMQ
-760 TRSSSA
+760 TRSGSG
-766 APGGPVEAN
+766 APGAPVEAN

-843 QEDRNIITLYQCDNA
+843 QEDRNIITLYQCDSS

-876 GLGNGSHTVGK
+876 GLGDRSYLVGK

-910 TNSRPANTLSWLNA
+910 TNARPANTLSWLNA

-939 IFTRKSQYRI
+939 IFARKSQYRI

-1092 ITASCHRIHTNGQL
+1092 ITASCHRIHTNGSL
-1106 WRYCRASM
+1106 WRYVRSSM
-1114 SIAGVFPP
+1114 SLSGYMPP
-1122 FCDYRDG
+1122 LCDPKDG

-1135 CYTNN
+1135 GYVNN
-1140 VPADVMHNLGAAH
+1140 LPADVMHNLGAAH

-1207 CVRQLEVTIA
+1207 CVRQLE
-1217 NHLGFFHSRIFI
+1217 
-1229 YVCLQEV
+1229 EV

-1320 ETNVGNTADLF
+1320 ETYAVNTAELF

-1344 TTLNTDRRRIQVPR
+1344 TNTDRRRIQVPR

-1363 SFSENEM
+1363 SFSETEM
-1370 DSDVELDL
+1370 DSDVEIDL
-1378 QLERKTE
+1378 KLERKLDKSTQSSPPTTGRSSGRGRETREEAKTE
-1385 KSIHS
+1385 DRRSDRDWHWGAKHKD
-1390 AGTSVVRGSMRSR
+1390 ATDGAAAATTSTSPAQQDPEQQSQRDQGGSGA
-1403 EFHKLEQERNV
+1403 EHLG
-1414 DIARIKDETER
+1414 DKDE
-1425 VKAPTNLDRKGDGQE
+1425 D
-1440 QEQEQEQKL
+1440 
-1449 EQQLHQGEL
+1449 
-1458 QPNPE
+1458 
-1463 VEEEQRNQGEGN
+1463 
-1475 EDNKENKGGAYN
+1475 KENRSSANN

>member
-12 TGSYTA
+12 NGGFNT

-23 WCQYVSNQIT
+23 WCQYVSQQIT
-33 NSMYL
+33 ATMYM
-38 YCALG
+38 YCAIAVLG
-43 VLSVVFLAWF
+43 FLFLAWF
-53 MYVKRLARIRLRDA
+53 MYFKRMARLRLRDELA
-67 ASRSMSAI
+67 FIRSLSAVT
-75 NSSSG
+75 SSG

-144 TVEPPAEYLEETIDG
+144 TVEPPAEYLEETIEG
-159 SDRVPPDALYMLQS
+159 SDRVPPDAVYMLHG

-272 VVIRLPME
+272 VVIRLPMQ

-297 QVIMIRLQRVL
+297 QAIMIRLQRVL

-327 RFKSSTIMM
+327 RYKSVSTMSGPIN
-336 PSCTSTRQNGSQPT
+336 SQSSQSSRQ
-350 LGMPAPTSSTTT
+350 A
-362 TTPSPSPTTA
+362 
-372 SAVHPGL
+372 
-379 AGANGVIGPGR
+379 ANG
-390 PPVSPSRHSREE
+390 PPTVVTQLNLMQSAALGSVSGSGVAVTLTRAPPSPSRHSREE
-402 HTLSDPNPNPDVINA
+402 HTLSDTNPNPD
-417 GVGSASGTNMFAE
+417 GSIQGNSNLFTE
-430 AHGDAPNVDV
+430 VHGDAPNADL
-440 FHQHQHSVGN
+440 FHQQQHSVGN
-450 LSTRRGSISQMAP
+450 LSTRRGSITQMTPEGSQASP
-463 DLGPT
+463 Q
-468 LAGQGVGPGVAGA
+468 APGVS
-481 PPLIGGAPVSTIDMR
+481 PSIDMR
-496 LVHASAV
+496 LVQSSAV
-503 ESLRKELG
+503 DSLRKELG

-517 HIIESFVEVRELEPN
+517 HIIEPFVEIRELEPN

-539 NSDDVCVWFVM
+539 NADDVCVWFVM

-555 VYQANQDATRAKQQP
+555 VYQSNQDATRAKPDKSDQ
-570 EKNDMLIHFVHP
+570 LIHFVHP

-601 RSRNNSRVA
+601 RSRNNSRIA

-661 YRQDEISD
+661 YRQDESSD

-689 KEIIGEYGK
+689 KEIVGEYGK

-713 TTTVL
+713 TTTVM

-752 HRFLGTMQ
+752 HRFLGSMQ
-760 TRSSSA
+760 TRSGSG
-766 APGGPVEAN
+766 APGAPVEAN

-843 QEDRNIITLYQCDNA
+843 QEDRNIITLYQCDSS
-858 LSAWTQ
+858 LSAWTH

-876 GLGNGSHTVGK
+876 GLGDRSYLVGK

-910 TNSRPANTLSWLNA
+910 TNARPANTLSWLNA

-1092 ITASCHRIHTNGQL
+1092 ITASCHRIHTNGHL

-1180 YKKWNPFTSPVKV
+1180 YKKWFPFTTPVKV

-1207 CVRQLEVTIA
+1207 CVRQLE
-1217 NHLGFFHSRIFI
+1217 
-1229 YVCLQEV
+1229 EV

-1269 FGKNYFENMAKAG
+1269 FGKNYFESMAKAG

-1320 ETNVGNTADLF
+1320 ETYVVNTAELF

-1363 SFSENEM
+1363 SFSETEM
-1370 DSDVELDL
+1370 DSDLEIDL
-1378 QLERKTE
+1378 KLERKTD
-1385 KSIHS
+1385 KSTQS
-1390 AGTSVVRGSMRSR
+1390 TPPATSRTSLRGKEEARGYVEDHR
-1403 EFHKLEQERNV
+1403 DRDWHWGAKHK
-1414 DIARIKDETER
+1414 DAT
-1425 VKAPTNLDRKGDGQE
+1425 DGAATTATHTLTE
-1440 QEQEQEQKL
+1440 QEQLQQQ
-1449 EQQLHQGEL
+1449 QQLEDQDARA
-1458 QPNPE
+1458 
-1463 VEEEQRNQGEGN
+1463 EQLADKD
-1475 EDNKENKGGAYN
+1475 EDKENRSSANN

>member
-1 MDVLELLRASA
+1 MDVLEMLRASA
-12 TGSYTA
+12 SGSYNTI
-18 LFSDA
+18 FSDA
-23 WCQYVSNQIT
+23 WCQYVSKQIT
-33 NSMYL
+33 ATMYM
-38 YCALG
+38 YCAMGLMG
-43 VLSVVFLAWF
+43 VLFLAWF
-53 MYVKRLARIRLRDA
+53 MYFKRLARLRLRDEIA
-67 ASRSMSAI
+67 RSISSVT
-75 NSSSG
+75 NSS

-144 TVEPPAEYLEETIDG
+144 TVEPPAEYLEETIEG

-272 VVIRLPME
+272 VVIRLPMQ

-327 RFKSSTIMM
+327 RYKSVSTMSGPIN
-336 PSCTSTRQNGSQPT
+336 SQSSRQAT
-350 LGMPAPTSSTTT
+350 
-362 TTPSPSPTTA
+362 
-372 SAVHPGL
+372 
-379 AGANGVIGPGR
+379 ANGPPMVINQLNLMQSAASGMGMGTGTGSGVSVTVTR
-390 PPVSPSRHSREE
+390 PPPSPSRHSREE
-402 HTLSDPNPNPDVINA
+402 HTLSDPNPNPD
-417 GVGSASGTNMFAE
+417 GSVHGTSNLFTE
-430 AHGDAPNVDV
+430 VHGDAPNADL
-440 FHQHQHSVGN
+440 FHQQQQSVGN
-450 LSTRRGSISQMAP
+450 LSTRRSSITQMTPDGSHTCPQA
-463 DLGPT
+463 
-468 LAGQGVGPGVAGA
+468 PGVTT
-481 PPLIGGAPVSTIDMR
+481 SIDMR
-496 LVHASAV
+496 LVQSSAV
-503 ESLRKELG
+503 DSLRKELG
-511 LPEEDA
+511 LSEEDA
-517 HIIESFVEVRELEPN
+517 HIIEPFVELRELEPN

-539 NSDDVCVWFVM
+539 NADDVCVWFVM

-555 VYQANQDATRAKQQP
+555 VYQSNQDATRAKQD
-570 EKNDMLIHFVHP
+570 KNDMLIHFVHP

-601 RSRNNSRVA
+601 RSRSNSRIA

-661 YRQDEISD
+661 YRQDESSD

-689 KEIIGEYGK
+689 KEIVGEYGK

-713 TTTVL
+713 TTTVM

-752 HRFLGTMQ
+752 HRFLGSMQ
-760 TRSSSA
+760 TRSGSG
-766 APGGPVEAN
+766 APGAPVEAN

-843 QEDRNIITLYQCDNA
+843 QEDRNIITLYQCDSS

-876 GLGNGSHTVGK
+876 GLGDRSHLVGK

-895 AMRTQKELVLLYPET
+895 AMRTQKELVLLYPED
-910 TNSRPANTLSWLNA
+910 TNAKPANTLSWLNA

-1004 IPIDMVGGVSIGALM
+1004 IPVDMVGGVSIGALM

-1092 ITASCHRIHTNGQL
+1092 ITASCHRIHTNGHL

-1207 CVRQLEVTIA
+1207 CVRQLE
-1217 NHLGFFHSRIFI
+1217 
-1229 YVCLQEV
+1229 EV

-1297 RGNHASLNEYTFIDL
+1297 RVNHASLNEYTFIDL

-1320 ETNVGNTADLF
+1320 ETYAVNTAELF

-1363 SFSENEM
+1363 SFSETEM

-1378 QLERKTE
+1378 KLERKTD
-1385 KSIHS
+1385 KSTQS
-1390 AGTSVVRGSMRSR
+1390 TPPTSSRGSVRGKEEARHMDNWHWSVK
-1403 EFHKLEQERNV
+1403 HKVETASGATEATNAMIDQEQQHQQQAGQGVGAEQLA
-1414 DIARIKDETER
+1414 DKDE
-1425 VKAPTNLDRKGDGQE
+1425 D
-1440 QEQEQEQKL
+1440 
-1449 EQQLHQGEL
+1449 
-1458 QPNPE
+1458 
-1463 VEEEQRNQGEGN
+1463 
-1475 EDNKENKGGAYN
+1475 KENRSSTYN

>member
-12 TGSYTA
+12 NGGLNT
-18 LFSDA
+18 LFSEA
-23 WCQYVSNQIT
+23 WCQYVSQQIT
-33 NSMYL
+33 ATMYM
-38 YCALG
+38 YCAIAVLG
-43 VLSVVFLAWF
+43 FLFLAWF
-53 MYVKRLARIRLRDA
+53 MYFKRMARLRLRDELA
-67 ASRSMSAI
+67 RSLSAVT
-75 NSSSG
+75 SSG
-80 GDLRGLRFR
+80 GDLRALRFR

-144 TVEPPAEYLEETIDG
+144 TVEPPAEYLEETIEG

-272 VVIRLPME
+272 VVIRLPMQ

-327 RFKSSTIMM
+327 RYKSVSTMSGPIN
-336 PSCTSTRQNGSQPT
+336 SQSSQSSRQ
-350 LGMPAPTSSTTT
+350 A
-362 TTPSPSPTTA
+362 
-372 SAVHPGL
+372 
-379 AGANGVIGPGR
+379 ANGPPTVVTQLNLIQSAALGSVSASGVAVTVTR
-390 PPVSPSRHSREE
+390 PPPSPSRHSREE
-402 HTLSDPNPNPDVINA
+402 HTLSDPNPNPD
-417 GVGSASGTNMFAE
+417 GSIQGTSNLFAE
-430 AHGDAPNVDV
+430 VHGDAPNVDL
-440 FHQHQHSVGN
+440 FHQQQHSVGN
-450 LSTRRGSISQMAP
+450 LSTRRGSITQMTPEGSQAP
-463 DLGPT
+463 NPQ
-468 LAGQGVGPGVAGA
+468 APGVS
-481 PPLIGGAPVSTIDMR
+481 PSIDMR
-496 LVHASAV
+496 LVQSSAV
-503 ESLRKELG
+503 DSLRKELG

-517 HIIESFVEVRELEPN
+517 HIIEPFVEVRELEPN

-539 NSDDVCVWFVM
+539 NADDVCVWFVM

-555 VYQANQDATRAKQQP
+555 VYQSNQDATRAKPDKSDQ
-570 EKNDMLIHFVHP
+570 LIHFVHP

-601 RSRNNSRVA
+601 RSRNNSRIA

-661 YRQDEISD
+661 YRQDESSD

-689 KEIIGEYGK
+689 KEIVGEYGK

-713 TTTVL
+713 TTTVM

-752 HRFLGTMQ
+752 HRFLGSMQ
-760 TRSSSA
+760 TRSGSG
-766 APGGPVEAN
+766 APGAPVEAN

-843 QEDRNIITLYQCDNA
+843 QEDRNIITLYQCDSS
-858 LSAWTQ
+858 LSAWTH

-876 GLGNGSHTVGK
+876 GLGDRSYLVGK

-910 TNSRPANTLSWLNA
+910 TNARPANTLSWLNA

-1019 GALWCSER
+1019 GALWCSDR

-1092 ITASCHRIHTNGQL
+1092 ITASCHRIHTNGSL
-1106 WRYCRASM
+1106 WRYVRSSM
-1114 SIAGVFPP
+1114 SLSGYMPP
-1122 FCDYRDG
+1122 LCDPKDG

-1135 CYTNN
+1135 GYVNN
-1140 VPADVMHNLGAAH
+1140 LPADVMHNLGAAH

-1207 CVRQLEVTIA
+1207 CVRQLE
-1217 NHLGFFHSRIFI
+1217 
-1229 YVCLQEV
+1229 EV

-1320 ETNVGNTADLF
+1320 ETYAVNTAELF

-1363 SFSENEM
+1363 SFSETEM
-1370 DSDVELDL
+1370 DSDVEIDL
-1378 QLERKTE
+1378 KLERKMDKSTQSTPPATSRTSLRGKEEARHGEEHRDSHWHWGARHRDATDGAATTE
-1385 KSIHS
+1385 AH
-1390 AGTSVVRGSMRSR
+1390 T
-1403 EFHKLEQERNV
+1403 LTEQEQQQQ
-1414 DIARIKDETER
+1414 
-1425 VKAPTNLDRKGDGQE
+1425 QE
-1440 QEQEQEQKL
+1440 QEDQAARAEQLSDKD
-1449 EQQLHQGEL
+1449 
-1458 QPNPE
+1458 
-1463 VEEEQRNQGEGN
+1463 
-1475 EDNKENKGGAYN
+1475 EDKENRSSANN

>member
-12 TGSYTA
+12 NGGYST

-23 WCQYVSNQIT
+23 WFQYVSKQIAT
-33 NSMYL
+33 TMYW
-38 YCALG
+38 YGALLVIG
-43 VLSVVFLAWF
+43 VLFIAWF
-53 MYVKRLARIRLRDA
+53 LYFKRLARLRLRDEIA
-67 ASRSMSAI
+67 RSLSAVT
-75 NSSSG
+75 SASG
-80 GDLRGLRFR
+80 GDHRGLRFR

-134 RRDNMPLEMR
+134 QRENRPLEMK
-144 TVEPPAEYLEETIDG
+144 TVEPPAEYLEETIEG
-159 SDRVPPDALYMLQS
+159 SERVPPDALYMLQS

-180 EKPVFLRL
+180 EKPIFLKL
-188 CKHTQLLELMAGDY
+188 CKHTQLLQLMAGDY

-219 MINVYISNADGSTL
+219 LINVYICNADGSTL

-254 SGNPS
+254 SGNSS

-272 VVIRLPME
+272 VVIRLPMQ
-280 AFEEVFQ
+280 AFEEVFEE
-287 DNPDVMIRVI
+287 NPDVMIRVI

-327 RFKSSTIMM
+327 RTKGSSM
-336 PSCTSTRQNGSQPT
+336 PGTAAGAVLSQTSQASRPQPASRQI
-350 LGMPAPTSSTTT
+350 
-362 TTPSPSPTTA
+362 PSP
-372 SAVHPGL
+372 L
-379 AGANGVIGPGR
+379 
-390 PPVSPSRHSREE
+390 SRHSREE
-402 HTLSDPNPNPDVINA
+402 HTLSDPDPNPNANA
-417 GVGSASGTNMFAE
+417 LLFAE
-430 AHGDAPNVDV
+430 VHGDAPYIDLY
-440 FHQHQHSVGN
+440 HQQQQSSVASVN
-450 LSTRRGSISQMAP
+450 QTSTRRSSTTHAANVESPSSNISPGITSIDQ
-463 DLGPT
+463 
-468 LAGQGVGPGVAGA
+468 
-481 PPLIGGAPVSTIDMR
+481 R
-496 LVHASAV
+496 LVQSSAV
-503 ESLRKELG
+503 ESLRRELG
-511 LPEEDA
+511 LSEEDA
-517 HIIESFVEVRELEPN
+517 HIIEPFVEVRELEPN

-539 NSDDVCVWFVM
+539 NADDVCVWFVM

-555 VYQANQDATRAKQQP
+555 VYQSNADATRAVIQDSR
-570 EKNDMLIHFVHP
+570 NDMLIHFVHP

-601 RSRNNSRVA
+601 KARSNTRIA

-661 YRQDEISD
+661 YRQDESSD

-689 KEIIGEYGK
+689 KEIVGEYGK

-713 TTTVL
+713 TTTVM

-744 TKLISFLS
+744 TRLISFLS
-752 HRFLGTMQ
+752 HRFLGSMQ
-760 TRSSSA
+760 TRGSNTNNA
-766 APGGPVEAN
+766 PVEAN

-788 ITDEVP
+788 ITDDVP

-809 GPVLRLTSDVVRK
+809 GPVLRLTSEVVRK
-822 QLGPNIF
+822 QLGVNIF
-829 EAANEYRLTSWLAQ
+829 ETANEYRLTSWLAQ
-843 QEDRNIITLYQCDNA
+843 QEDRNIITLYQCDSS
-858 LSAWTQ
+858 LSPWTQ
-864 RCMRQADVILIV
+864 RCMRQADVVLIV
-876 GLGNGSHTVGK
+876 GLGERSHLVGK
-887 FEREIDRL
+887 FEREIDKL

-910 TNSRPANTLSWLNA
+910 TNAKPANTLSWLNA

-1092 ITASCHRIHTNGQL
+1092 ITASCHRIHTNGSL
-1106 WRYCRASM
+1106 WRYVRSSM
-1114 SIAGVFPP
+1114 SLSGYMPP
-1122 FCDYRDG
+1122 LCDPQDG

-1135 CYTNN
+1135 GYVNN
-1140 VPADVMHNLGAAH
+1140 LPADVMHNLGAAH

-1207 CVRQLEVTIA
+1207 CVRQLE
-1217 NHLGFFHSRIFI
+1217 
-1229 YVCLQEV
+1229 EV

-1269 FGKNYFENMAKAG
+1269 FGKNYFDSMAKAG

-1312 AQIVCRLP
+1312 AQIVCKLP
-1320 ETNVGNTADLF
+1320 ETHVQHVADIF
-1331 SEDEDCDGYISEP
+1331 SEDEDFDGYISEP
-1344 TTLNTDRRRIQVPR
+1344 TTLNMDRRRIQVPR

-1363 SFSENEM
+1363 SFSETEM
-1370 DSDVELDL
+1370 DSDVEIDL
-1378 QLERKTE
+1378 ELERKVDKATQSTPPTPTKRSALTPTPSQLNLLPVPFINTE
-1385 KSIHS
+1385 ELNTQK
-1390 AGTSVVRGSMRSR
+1390 
-1403 EFHKLEQERNV
+1403 EL
-1414 DIARIKDETER
+1414 
-1425 VKAPTNLDRKGDGQE
+1425 LDRDQDDT
-1440 QEQEQEQKL
+1440 
-1449 EQQLHQGEL
+1449 L
-1458 QPNPE
+1458 QPDGNVTLQAAAAVMTEEATTQTATASEEDEDGAKAAHEAASKGKDSKDKKNKKDKKDKDKKGE
-1463 VEEEQRNQGEGN
+1463 V
-1475 EDNKENKGGAYN
+1475 DNDKK
-1487 ETKN
+1487 

>member
-1 MDVLELLRASA
+1 MDILEMLRASA
-12 TGSYTA
+12 TGSYNT

-23 WCQYVSNQIT
+23 WCVYVSQQIHAT
-33 NSMYL
+33 MYL
-38 YCALG
+38 FLF
-43 VLSVVFLAWF
+43 VLIPTFLLFAWCIYF
-53 MYVKRLARIRLRDA
+53 KRIARVRLRDEIA
-67 ASRSMSAI
+67 NSLSAVT
-75 NSSSG
+75 SSG

-144 TVEPPAEYLEETIDG
+144 TVEPPAEYLEETIEG

-188 CKHTQLLELMAGDY
+188 CKHTQLLQLMAGDY

-272 VVIRLPME
+272 VVIRLPMQ

-327 RFKSSTIMM
+327 RYKSNAMMSGTIINSQSSQSSRQTAANVASAIP
-336 PSCTSTRQNGSQPT
+336 PSQLSVP
-350 LGMPAPTSSTTT
+350 PTTT
-362 TTPSPSPTTA
+362 ATPATRE
-372 SAVHPGL
+372 
-379 AGANGVIGPGR
+379 AGAGVGR
-390 PPVSPSRHSREE
+390 AHHSSSRHSREE
-402 HTLSDPNPNPDVINA
+402 HTLSDPNPNPEADQQTGASQIFSELHGEA
-417 GVGSASGTNMFAE
+417 SSA
-430 AHGDAPNVDV
+430 DV
-440 FHQHQHSVGN
+440 FHQHQQQSVGN
-450 LSTRRGSISQMAP
+450 LSTRRGSITQAGPASPLEGVHSAQSQQQQQPAP
-463 DLGPT
+463 TPQSPSIDL
-468 LAGQGVGPGVAGA
+468 
-481 PPLIGGAPVSTIDMR
+481 R
-496 LVHASAV
+496 LVQSSAV
-503 ESLRKELG
+503 ESLRRELG

-517 HIIESFVEVRELEPN
+517 HIIEPFVEVRELEPN

-539 NSDDVCVWFVM
+539 NADDVCIWFVM

-555 VYQANQDATRAKQQP
+555 VYQGNQDATRAKP
-570 EKNDMLIHFVHP
+570 DKSDMLIHFVHP

-601 RSRNNSRVA
+601 RSRNNSRIA

-661 YRQDEISD
+661 YRQDESSD

-684 HPGGK
+684 HSSGK
-689 KEIIGEYGK
+689 KEIVGEYGK

-713 TTTVL
+713 TTTVM

-744 TKLISFLS
+744 TRLISFLS
-752 HRFLGTMQ
+752 HRFLGSMQ
-760 TRSSSA
+760 TRSGSG
-766 APGGPVEAN
+766 APGAPVEAN

-794 LTPFTYELYHSLCAI
+794 MTTFTYELYHSLCAI

-829 EAANEYRLTSWLAQ
+829 EAANEYRMTSWLAQ
-843 QEDRNIITLYQCDNA
+843 QEDRNIITLYQCDNS

-876 GLGNGSHTVGK
+876 GLGDRSHLVGK

-910 TNSRPANTLSWLNA
+910 TNAKPANTLSWLNA
-924 RPWVTKHHHVLCVKR
+924 RPWVTKHHHVQCVKR

-1027 NITTVT
+1027 NTTIVT

-1092 ITASCHRIHTNGQL
+1092 ITASCHRVHTN
-1106 WRYCRASM
+1106 
-1114 SIAGVFPP
+1114 
-1122 FCDYRDG
+1122 
-1129 HLLLDG
+1129 
-1135 CYTNN
+1135 
-1140 VPADVMHNLGAAH
+1140 ADVMHNLGAAH

-1207 CVRQLEVTIA
+1207 CVRQLE
-1217 NHLGFFHSRIFI
+1217 
-1229 YVCLQEV
+1229 EV

-1320 ETNVGNTADLF
+1320 EVYAVNTGAEIF

-1363 SFSENEM
+1363 CFSETEM
-1370 DSDVELDL
+1370 DSDVEIDLKLDKTTIQSKEEAMRHHHHHHRYHRHRREEDEVVTTPEQTGQKQPSSTADL
-1378 QLERKTE
+1378 GECAAGLEQGEHHPLSKDE
-1385 KSIHS
+1385 DKEN
-1390 AGTSVVRGSMRSR
+1390 RSR
-1403 EFHKLEQERNV
+1403 AN
-1414 DIARIKDETER
+1414 
-1425 VKAPTNLDRKGDGQE
+1425 
-1440 QEQEQEQKL
+1440 
-1449 EQQLHQGEL
+1449 
-1458 QPNPE
+1458 
-1463 VEEEQRNQGEGN
+1463 
-1475 EDNKENKGGAYN
+1475 N

>member
-12 TGSYTA
+12 NGCYNT

-23 WCQYVSNQIT
+23 WFQYVSKQIAT
-33 NSMYL
+33 TMYW
-38 YCALG
+38 YGALLVIG
-43 VLSVVFLAWF
+43 VLFIAWF
-53 MYVKRLARIRLRDA
+53 LYFKRLARLRLRDEIA
-67 ASRSMSAI
+67 RSLSAVT
-75 NSSSG
+75 SSSG
-80 GDLRGLRFR
+80 GDHRGLRFR

-134 RRDNMPLEMR
+134 QRENRPLEMK
-144 TVEPPAEYLEETIDG
+144 TVEPPAEYLEETIEG

-180 EKPVFLRL
+180 EKPIFLKL
-188 CKHTQLLELMAGDY
+188 CKHTQLLQLMAGDY

-219 MINVYISNADGSTL
+219 MINVYICNADGSTL

-254 SGNPS
+254 SGNSS
-259 YYKTVTAKAIEKS
+259 YYKTVTAKAMEKS
-272 VVIRLPME
+272 VVIRLPMQ
-280 AFEEVFQ
+280 AFEEVFEE
-287 DNPDVMIRVI
+287 NPDVMIRVI

-327 RFKSSTIMM
+327 RTKGSSVVPNTVGGAVLA
-336 PSCTSTRQNGSQPT
+336 QASQASRPAAR
-350 LGMPAPTSSTTT
+350 APTS
-362 TTPSPSPTTA
+362 P
-372 SAVHPGL
+372 
-379 AGANGVIGPGR
+379 N
-390 PPVSPSRHSREE
+390 SRFSREE
-402 HTLSDPNPNPDVINA
+402 HTLSDPDPNPNAN
-417 GVGSASGTNMFAE
+417 TLQFAE
-430 AHGDAPNVDV
+430 VHGDAPYIDLYH
-440 FHQHQHSVGN
+440 HQQQQQSSAVSVHQAG
-450 LSTRRGSISQMAP
+450 TRRSSATYGPSGESPNGNANNAPGTSIDQ
-463 DLGPT
+463 
-468 LAGQGVGPGVAGA
+468 
-481 PPLIGGAPVSTIDMR
+481 R
-496 LVHASAV
+496 LVQSSAV
-503 ESLRKELG
+503 ESLRRELG
-511 LPEEDA
+511 LSEDDA
-517 HIIESFVEVRELEPN
+517 QIIEPFVEVRELEPN

-555 VYQANQDATRAKQQP
+555 VYQSNADATRATKQDS
-570 EKNDMLIHFVHP
+570 KHDMLIHFVHP

-601 RSRNNSRVA
+601 RARSNSRVA
-610 FIRRAAI
+610 YIRRAAI

-661 YRQDEISD
+661 YRQDESSD

-713 TTTVL
+713 TTTVM

-744 TKLISFLS
+744 TRLISFLS
-752 HRFLGTMQ
+752 HRFLGSMQ
-760 TRSSSA
+760 TRGSNA
-766 APGGPVEAN
+766 AGGPVEAN

-788 ITDEVP
+788 ITDDVP

-809 GPVLRLTSDVVRK
+809 GPVLRLTSEVVRK
-822 QLGPNIF
+822 QLGINIF

-843 QEDRNIITLYQCDNA
+843 QEDRNIITLYQCDSS
-858 LSAWTQ
+858 LSPWTQ
-864 RCMRQADVILIV
+864 RCMRQADVVLIV
-876 GLGNGSHTVGK
+876 GLGERSHLVGK
-887 FEREIDRL
+887 FEREIDKL

-910 TNSRPANTLSWLNA
+910 TNAKPANTLSWLNA

-1092 ITASCHRIHTNGQL
+1092 ITASCHRIHTNGSL
-1106 WRYCRASM
+1106 WRYVRSSM
-1114 SIAGVFPP
+1114 SLSGYMPP
-1122 FCDYRDG
+1122 LCDPQDG

-1135 CYTNN
+1135 GYVNN
-1140 VPADVMHNLGAAH
+1140 LPADVMHNLGAAH

-1207 CVRQLEVTIA
+1207 CVRQLE
-1217 NHLGFFHSRIFI
+1217 
-1229 YVCLQEV
+1229 EV

-1269 FGKNYFENMAKAG
+1269 FGKNYFDNMAKAG

-1312 AQIVCRLP
+1312 AQIVCKLP
-1320 ETNVGNTADLF
+1320 ETYALNTADIF
-1331 SEDEDCDGYISEP
+1331 SEDEDFDGYISEP
-1344 TTLNTDRRRIQVPR
+1344 TTLNMDRHRIQVPR

-1363 SFSENEM
+1363 SFSETEM
-1370 DSDVELDL
+1370 DSDVEIDL
-1378 QLERKTE
+1378 ELERKADKATQSTPPTPNKKQALSPTPSQANLLPVLPPSHKTKE
-1385 KSIHS
+1385 KNPSYD
-1390 AGTSVVRGSMRSR
+1390 
-1403 EFHKLEQERNV
+1403 K
-1414 DIARIKDETER
+1414 
-1425 VKAPTNLDRKGDGQE
+1425 LDREHKRRQKSKQKQPERSSMQHRDSMVTLHPATMAEATTQTVLHSSEEDDVKQLQQEPKPGPKSEEQQKEQQDQQE
-1440 QEQEQEQKL
+1440 Q
-1449 EQQLHQGEL
+1449 QQ
-1458 QPNPE
+1458 
-1463 VEEEQRNQGEGN
+1463 GN
-1475 EDNKENKGGAYN
+1475 ITKTD
-1487 ETKN
+1487 TKN

>member
-23 WCQYVSNQIT
+23 WCQYVSKQIT

-43 VLSVVFLAWF
+43 VLSMVFLAWF
-53 MYVKRLARIRLRDA
+53 MYFKRLARIRLRDE
-67 ASRSMSAI
+67 ASRSMSAV

-327 RFKSSTIMM
+327 RFKSSTIMA
-336 PSCTSTRQNGSQPT
+336 PSTHSSQCSRQTGSQPT
-350 LGMPAPTSSTTT
+350 LGVPAPTCSNTTT
-362 TTPSPSPTTA
+362 TASPTTA
-372 SAVHPGL
+372 NTVHSGL
-379 AGANGVIGPGR
+379 AGANGVIGQSR
-390 PPVSPSRHSREE
+390 PPISPSRHSREE
-402 HTLSDPNPNPDVINA
+402 HTLSDPNPNPDVINTS
-417 GVGSASGTNMFAE
+417 VGASGTSMYAE
-430 AHGDAPNVDV
+430 VHGDAPNVDV
-440 FHQHQHSVGN
+440 FHQQQHSVGN

-463 DLGPT
+463 DLGPA
-468 LAGQGVGPGVAGA
+468 LSQHGLGQGQGLGPGVTGA
-481 PPLIGGAPVSTIDMR
+481 PPLMTGAPASKIDMR

-503 ESLRKELG
+503 DSLRKELG
-511 LPEEDA
+511 LPEEDS
-517 HIIESFVEVRELEPN
+517 HIIEPFVEVRELEPN

-555 VYQANQDATRAKQQP
+555 VYQANQDAARAKQQQ

-876 GLGNGSHTVGK
+876 GLGNGSHLVGK

-910 TNSRPANTLSWLNA
+910 TNSKPANTLSWLNA

-1207 CVRQLEVTIA
+1207 CVRQLE
-1217 NHLGFFHSRIFI
+1217 
-1229 YVCLQEV
+1229 EV

-1320 ETNVGNTADLF
+1320 ETNAGNSADIF

-1378 QLERKTE
+1378 QLDRKTE

-1390 AGTSVVRGSMRSR
+1390 AATSVARGSMRSR
-1403 EFHKLEQERNV
+1403 EFHKLEQDRSVEITRL
-1414 DIARIKDETER
+1414 KDETER
-1425 VKAPTNLDRKGDGQE
+1425 IMAPTNLDRKGDGQE
-1440 QEQEQEQKL
+1440 QEKEPEQEQEL
-1449 EQQLHQGEL
+1449 ETEE
-1458 QPNPE
+1458 PNQENTE

>member
-12 TGSYTA
+12 NGGYNT

-23 WCQYVSNQIT
+23 WCQYVSTQIT
-33 NSMYL
+33 AAMYM

-43 VLSVVFLAWF
+43 VLGILFIAWF
-53 MYVKRLARIRLRDA
+53 MYFKRLARLRLRDEIA
-67 ASRSMSAI
+67 RSLSAVT
-75 NSSSG
+75 SSSG

-144 TVEPPAEYLEETIDG
+144 TVEPPAEYLEETIEG

-272 VVIRLPME
+272 VVIRLPMQ
-280 AFEEVFQ
+280 AFDEVFQ

-327 RFKSSTIMM
+327 RYKSVSTMSGPIN
-336 PSCTSTRQNGSQPT
+336 SQSSQSSRQ
-350 LGMPAPTSSTTT
+350 A
-362 TTPSPSPTTA
+362 
-372 SAVHPGL
+372 
-379 AGANGVIGPGR
+379 ANGPPTVVTQLNLMQGSGVAVTVTR
-390 PPVSPSRHSREE
+390 PPASPSRHSREE
-402 HTLSDPNPNPDVINA
+402 HTLSDPNPNPD
-417 GVGSASGTNMFAE
+417 GSVQGTSNLFTE
-430 AHGDAPNVDV
+430 IHGDAPNADL
-440 FHQHQHSVGN
+440 FHQQQHSVGN
-450 LSTRRGSISQMAP
+450 LSTRRGSITQMTPEGSQTSPQARE
-463 DLGPT
+463 
-468 LAGQGVGPGVAGA
+468 GVA
-481 PPLIGGAPVSTIDMR
+481 PSIDMR
-496 LVHASAV
+496 LVQSSAV
-503 ESLRKELG
+503 DSLRKELG

-517 HIIESFVEVRELEPN
+517 PIIEPFVEVRELEPN

-539 NSDDVCVWFVM
+539 NADDVCVWFVM

-555 VYQANQDATRAKQQP
+555 VYQSNQDATRAKQD
-570 EKNDMLIHFVHP
+570 KSDMLIHFVHP

-601 RSRNNSRVA
+601 RSRNNSRIA

-661 YRQDEISD
+661 YRQDESSD

-689 KEIIGEYGK
+689 KEIVGEYGK

-713 TTTVL
+713 TTTVM

-752 HRFLGTMQ
+752 HRFLGSMQ
-760 TRSSSA
+760 TRSGSG
-766 APGGPVEAN
+766 APGAPVEAN

-843 QEDRNIITLYQCDNA
+843 QEDRNIITLYQCDSS
-858 LSAWTQ
+858 LSAWTH

-876 GLGNGSHTVGK
+876 GLGDRSHLVGK

-910 TNSRPANTLSWLNA
+910 TNARPANTLSWLNA

-1092 ITASCHRIHTNGQL
+1092 ITASCHRIHTNGHL

-1207 CVRQLEVTIA
+1207 CVRQLE
-1217 NHLGFFHSRIFI
+1217 
-1229 YVCLQEV
+1229 EV

-1320 ETNVGNTADLF
+1320 ETYAVNTAELF

-1363 SFSENEM
+1363 SFSETEL

-1378 QLERKTE
+1378 QLERKTD
-1385 KSIHS
+1385 KSTQSTPPATSRTSMRGKEEARHKEDHRDRDWHWGAKHKDATDGGPS
-1390 AGTSVVRGSMRSR
+1390 AAGQTLTGEDQQEQQQQQEDQGAGT
-1403 EFHKLEQERNV
+1403 EQLV
-1414 DIARIKDETER
+1414 DKDE
-1425 VKAPTNLDRKGDGQE
+1425 D
-1440 QEQEQEQKL
+1440 
-1449 EQQLHQGEL
+1449 
-1458 QPNPE
+1458 
-1463 VEEEQRNQGEGN
+1463 
-1475 EDNKENKGGAYN
+1475 KENRSSANN

>member
-1 MDVLELLRASA
+1 MDVLELLRASVNGCYN
-12 TGSYTA
+12 T

-23 WCQYVSNQIT
+23 WLQYVSKQIAT
-33 NSMYL
+33 TTYWYGAL
-38 YCALG
+38 LALG
-43 VLSVVFLAWF
+43 LLFIAWF
-53 MYVKRLARIRLRDA
+53 LYFKRLASLRLRDESARTLSALSA
-67 ASRSMSAI
+67 A
-75 NSSSG
+75 SG
-80 GDLRGLRFR
+80 GDHRGLRFR

-134 RRDNMPLEMR
+134 QRENRPLEMK

-180 EKPVFLRL
+180 EKPIFLKL
-188 CKHTQLLELMAGDY
+188 CKHTQLLQLMAGDY

-219 MINVYISNADGSTL
+219 MINVYICNADGSTL

-254 SGNPS
+254 SGNSS
-259 YYKTVTAKAIEKS
+259 YYKTVTAKAMEKS
-272 VVIRLPME
+272 VVIRLPMQ
-280 AFEEVFQ
+280 AFEEVFNE
-287 DNPDVMIRVI
+287 NPDVMIRVI

-327 RFKSSTIMM
+327 RIKGSNPVPVAVPGQVLSQASQASRAMSSR
-336 PSCTSTRQNGSQPT
+336 PATS
-350 LGMPAPTSSTTT
+350 
-362 TTPSPSPTTA
+362 
-372 SAVHPGL
+372 
-379 AGANGVIGPGR
+379 
-390 PPVSPSRHSREE
+390 PVLRMSREE
-402 HTLSDPNPNPDVINA
+402 HTLSDPDPNPNA
-417 GVGSASGTNMFAE
+417 SAMLFAE
-430 AHGDAPNVDV
+430 VHGDAPYIDLY
-440 FHQHQHSVGN
+440 HQQQQSSGVSVGGTCR
-450 LSTRRGSISQMAP
+450 SSGAHTPTGSGGESP
-463 DLGPT
+463 DGT
-468 LAGQGVGPGVAGA
+468 GNANV
-481 PPLIGGAPVSTIDMR
+481 TITNIDQR
-496 LVHASAV
+496 LVQSSAV
-503 ESLRKELG
+503 DSLRRELG
-511 LPEEDA
+511 LSEEDTC
-517 HIIESFVEVRELEPN
+517 IIEPFVEVRELEPN

-539 NSDDVCVWFVM
+539 NAEDVCIWFVM

-555 VYQANQDATRAKQQP
+555 VYQSNADATRATKQDS
-570 EKNDMLIHFVHP
+570 KNDMLIHFVHP

-601 RSRNNSRVA
+601 KARCNSRIA
-610 FIRRAAI
+610 YIRRAAI

-661 YRQDEISD
+661 YRQDESSD

-689 KEIIGEYGK
+689 KEIVGEYGK

-744 TKLISFLS
+744 TRLISFLS
-752 HRFLGTMQ
+752 HRFLGSMQ
-760 TRSSSA
+760 TRGANASSA
-766 APGGPVEAN
+766 PVEAN

-788 ITDEVP
+788 ITDDVP
-794 LTPFTYELYHSLCAI
+794 ITPFTYELYHSLCAI
-809 GPVLRLTSDVVRK
+809 GPVLRLTSEVVRK
-822 QLGPNIF
+822 QLGNNIF
-829 EAANEYRLTSWLAQ
+829 ETANEYRLTSWLAQ
-843 QEDRNIITLYQCDNA
+843 QEDRNIITLYQCDSS
-858 LSAWTQ
+858 LSPWTQ
-864 RCMRQADVILIV
+864 RCMRQADVVLIV
-876 GLGNGSHTVGK
+876 GLGERSHMVGK
-887 FEREIDRL
+887 FEREIDKL

-910 TNSRPANTLSWLNA
+910 TNARPANTLSWLNA

-1092 ITASCHRIHTNGQL
+1092 ITASCHRIHTNGHL

-1207 CVRQLEVTIA
+1207 CVRQLE
-1217 NHLGFFHSRIFI
+1217 
-1229 YVCLQEV
+1229 EV

-1269 FGKNYFENMAKAG
+1269 FGKNYFDNMAKAG

-1312 AQIVCRLP
+1312 AQIVCKLP
-1320 ETNVGNTADLF
+1320 ETYALNTVDIF
-1331 SEDEDCDGYISEP
+1331 SEDEDFDGYISEP
-1344 TTLNTDRRRIQVPR
+1344 TTLNMDRHRIQVPR

-1363 SFSENEM
+1363 SFSETEL
-1370 DSDVELDL
+1370 DSDVEIDL
-1378 QLERKTE
+1378 ELERKVDKSTQSTPPTPNKKHPSTPTSSQGNLMHLPLSMKAKDKLQILDKLDREQKRRQKSKHKRDRSMQRESKAIYHPATMTE
-1385 KSIHS
+1385 ATTQTPSSDVDVDGKLDQLQKSQQ
-1390 AGTSVVRGSMRSR
+1390 
-1403 EFHKLEQERNV
+1403 ELEQKNES
-1414 DIARIKDETER
+1414 EQQQ
-1425 VKAPTNLDRKGDGQE
+1425 QE
-1440 QEQEQEQKL
+1440 QEQD
-1449 EQQLHQGEL
+1449 HIQGA
-1458 QPNPE
+1458 
-1463 VEEEQRNQGEGN
+1463 
-1475 EDNKENKGGAYN
+1475 ENVTEAD
-1487 ETKN
+1487 TKN

>member
-12 TGSYTA
+12 NGGYNTI
-18 LFSDA
+18 FSDA
-23 WCQYVSNQIT
+23 WFQYVSKQIAT
-33 NSMYL
+33 TMYW
-38 YCALG
+38 YGALLVIG
-43 VLSVVFLAWF
+43 VLFIAWF
-53 MYVKRLARIRLRDA
+53 LYFKRLARLRLRDEIA
-67 ASRSMSAI
+67 RSLSAVT
-75 NSSSG
+75 SASG
-80 GDLRGLRFR
+80 GDHRGLRFR

-134 RRDNMPLEMR
+134 QRENRPLEMK
-144 TVEPPAEYLEETIDG
+144 TVEPPAEYLEETIEG
-159 SDRVPPDALYMLQS
+159 SERVPPDALYMLQS

-180 EKPVFLRL
+180 EKPIFLKL
-188 CKHTQLLELMAGDY
+188 CKHTQLLQLMAGDY

-219 MINVYISNADGSTL
+219 LINVYICNADGSTL

-254 SGNPS
+254 SGNSS

-272 VVIRLPME
+272 VVIRLPMQ
-280 AFEEVFQ
+280 AFEEVFEE
-287 DNPDVMIRVI
+287 NPDVMIRVI

-327 RFKSSTIMM
+327 RTKGSTMPGTGAGTAVMSQSSQSSRPQ
-336 PSCTSTRQNGSQPT
+336 PSSRQI
-350 LGMPAPTSSTTT
+350 
-362 TTPSPSPTTA
+362 PSP
-372 SAVHPGL
+372 L
-379 AGANGVIGPGR
+379 
-390 PPVSPSRHSREE
+390 SRHSREE
-402 HTLSDPNPNPDVINA
+402 HTLSDPDPNPNANA
-417 GVGSASGTNMFAE
+417 LLFAE
-430 AHGDAPNVDV
+430 VHGDAPYIDLY
-440 FHQHQHSVGN
+440 HQQQQTSAASVN
-450 LSTRRGSISQMAP
+450 QTSTRRSSATHATSIGIESP
-463 DLGPT
+463 SSNIN
-468 LAGQGVGPGVAGA
+468 PG
-481 PPLIGGAPVSTIDMR
+481 ITSIDQR
-496 LVHASAV
+496 LVQSSAV
-503 ESLRKELG
+503 ESLRRELG
-511 LPEEDA
+511 LSEEDA
-517 HIIESFVEVRELEPN
+517 HIIEPFVEVRELEPN

-539 NSDDVCVWFVM
+539 NADDVCVWFVM

-555 VYQANQDATRAKQQP
+555 VYQSNADATRATSVKQDSR
-570 EKNDMLIHFVHP
+570 NDMLIHFVHP

-601 RSRNNSRVA
+601 KARNNTRIA

-661 YRQDEISD
+661 YRQDESSD

-689 KEIIGEYGK
+689 KEIVGEYGK

-713 TTTVL
+713 TTTVM

-744 TKLISFLS
+744 TRLISFLS
-752 HRFLGTMQ
+752 HRFLGSMQ
-760 TRSSSA
+760 TRGSNTSGA
-766 APGGPVEAN
+766 PVEAN

-788 ITDEVP
+788 ITDDVP

-809 GPVLRLTSDVVRK
+809 GPVLRLTSEVVRK
-822 QLGPNIF
+822 QLGVNIF
-829 EAANEYRLTSWLAQ
+829 ETANEYRLTSWLAQ
-843 QEDRNIITLYQCDNA
+843 QEDRNIITLYQCDSS
-858 LSAWTQ
+858 LSPWTQ
-864 RCMRQADVILIV
+864 RCMRQADVVLIV
-876 GLGNGSHTVGK
+876 GLGERSHLVGK
-887 FEREIDRL
+887 FEREIDKL

-910 TNSRPANTLSWLNA
+910 TNAKPANTLSWLNA

-1092 ITASCHRIHTNGQL
+1092 ITASCHRIHTNGSL
-1106 WRYCRASM
+1106 WRYVRSSM
-1114 SIAGVFPP
+1114 SLSGYMPP
-1122 FCDYRDG
+1122 LCDPQDG

-1135 CYTNN
+1135 GYVNN
-1140 VPADVMHNLGAAH
+1140 LPADVMHNLGAAH

-1207 CVRQLEVTIA
+1207 CVRQLE
-1217 NHLGFFHSRIFI
+1217 
-1229 YVCLQEV
+1229 EV

-1269 FGKNYFENMAKAG
+1269 FGKNYFDSMAKAG

-1312 AQIVCRLP
+1312 AQIVCKLP
-1320 ETNVGNTADLF
+1320 ETHVQHVADIF
-1331 SEDEDCDGYISEP
+1331 SEDEDFDGYISEP
-1344 TTLNTDRRRIQVPR
+1344 TTLNMDRRRIQVPR

-1363 SFSENEM
+1363 SFSETEM
-1370 DSDVELDL
+1370 DSDVEIDL
-1378 QLERKTE
+1378 ELERKVDKATQSTPPTPT
-1385 KSIHS
+1385 KRS
-1390 AGTSVVRGSMRSR
+1390 ALTPTPSR
-1403 EFHKLEQERNV
+1403 
-1414 DIARIKDETER
+1414 
-1425 VKAPTNLDRKGDGQE
+1425 TNLVAVPFNNSDSVLKQLDRDQAQQQPQDE
-1440 QEQEQEQKL
+1440 DQDQDEEQKL
-1449 EQQLHQGEL
+1449 DETL
-1458 QPNPE
+1458 QRDSNVTLQAAAVMAEATTQTAPPSS
-1463 VEEEQRNQGEGN
+1463 EEDEPKTAAKGKDKDNAKDK
-1475 EDNKENKGGAYN
+1475 DNKNDKKNKKDKKDKDKKAELN
-1487 ETKN
+1487 DNK

>member
-1 MDVLELLRASA
+1 MDVLELLRASG
-12 TGSYTA
+12 TNMYDIF
-18 LFSDA
+18 LSDP
-23 WCQYVSNQIT
+23 WWDYIT
-33 NSMYL
+33 QQLKVTMYL

-43 VLSVVFLAWF
+43 VLCVVFLGWF
-53 MYVKRLARIRLRDA
+53 VYFKYITRLRLRDEIA
-67 ASRSMSAI
+67 TSQSEMTLASS
-75 NSSSG
+75 
-80 GDLRGLRFR
+80 GDLRGPRFR

-109 GQMYSSGKGY
+109 GQMYSNGKGY

-134 RRDNMPLEMR
+134 RRDNMPLEVR
-144 TVEPPAEYLEETIDG
+144 TVEPPAEYLEETMEG

-180 EKPVFLRL
+180 EKPIFLRL

-219 MINVYISNADGSTL
+219 LINVYIMNADGSTL

-248 SFIDVL
+248 SFVDVL
-254 SGNPS
+254 SGHPS
-259 YYKTVTAKAIEKS
+259 YYKTVTAKAMEKS
-272 VVIRLPME
+272 AVIRLPMA
-280 AFEEVFQ
+280 AFQEVFQ
-287 DNPDVMIRVI
+287 DSPDVMIRVI

-327 RFKSSTIMM
+327 RFKGSS
-336 PSCTSTRQNGSQPT
+336 Q
-350 LGMPAPTSSTTT
+350 APTGCCSQTSRQANATG
-362 TTPSPSPTTA
+362 SA
-372 SAVHPGL
+372 SATAAAASVV
-379 AGANGVIGPGR
+379 GAAINTALPR
-390 PPVSPSRHSREE
+390 PYSSLSRHSQDEQ
-402 HTLSDPNPNPDVINA
+402 HTLSNPNPGIPNLELA
-417 GVGSASGTNMFAE
+417 GDTVNTLY
-430 AHGDAPNVDV
+430 GDMNGLRLNSEFLYHNRESD
-440 FHQHQHSVGN
+440 GN
-450 LSTRRGSISQMAP
+450 LANRRGSTAHLEQP
-463 DLGPT
+463 E
-468 LAGQGVGPGVAGA
+468 VGPV
-481 PPLIGGAPVSTIDMR
+481 PSIDMR
-496 LVHASAV
+496 LVRASAV

-511 LPEEDA
+511 LPETDA
-517 HIIESFVEVRELEPN
+517 HIIDPFVEVQEFEAN

-539 NSDDVCVWFVM
+539 NADDVCVWYVM

-555 VYQANQDATRAKQQP
+555 VYQGNADATRGKQD
-570 EKNDMLIHFVHP
+570 KTDMLIHHVHP

-653 FLESGRAV
+653 FLESGRAL
-661 YRQDEISD
+661 YRQDESSD
-669 STYIVLSGRMRSVIT
+669 STYIVLSGRMRSVVT

-689 KEIIGEYGK
+689 KEIAGEYGK

-713 TTTVL
+713 TTTVM

-752 HRFLGTMQ
+752 HRFLGSMQ
-760 TRSSSA
+760 TRPTA
-766 APGGPVEAN
+766 GAPGAPVEAN

-788 ITDEVP
+788 ITDDVP

-809 GPVLRLTSDVVRK
+809 GPVLRLTSDLARK
-822 QLGPNIF
+822 QLGSNIF

-858 LSAWTQ
+858 LSPWTQ
-864 RCMRQADVILIV
+864 RCMRQADVVLIV
-876 GLGNGSHTVGK
+876 GLGDHSHAVGK

-895 AMRTQKELVLLYPET
+895 ALRTQKELVLLYSEAT
-910 TNSRPANTLSWLNA
+910 SSKPANTLSWLNA

-1071 DTFGDVSI
+1071 DTFGDVNI

-1092 ITASCHRIHTNGQL
+1092 ITASCHRIHTNGHL

-1153 IIAIDVGSQDDT
+1153 TIAIDVGSQDDT

-1207 CVRQLEVTIA
+1207 CVRQLE
-1217 NHLGFFHSRIFI
+1217 
-1229 YVCLQEV
+1229 EV

-1269 FGKNYFENMAKAG
+1269 FGKNYFEAMAKAG

-1288 QWFNKEPPK
+1288 QWFNKEPP
-1297 RGNHASLNEYTFIDL
+1297 RRSNHASLNEYTFIDL

-1320 ETNVGNTADLF
+1320 ETYGVNAADLF

-1344 TTLNTDRRRIQVPR
+1344 TTLNTDMRRYQVPR

-1363 SFSENEM
+1363 SFSETEMDM
-1370 DSDVELDL
+1370 DSDVEMDL
-1378 QLERKTE
+1378 KMERKKDKSTQATPPLQSKAHMLRRKHSREEARHEWEIKREQKQELAREQDLEREKELNQKGRLVEADDNGEETGVPAQTSLIYTE
-1385 KSIHS
+1385 DDEE
-1390 AGTSVVRGSMRSR
+1390 MDRSEVNKDNER
-1403 EFHKLEQERNV
+1403 DEESRAEVKQE
-1414 DIARIKDETER
+1414 K
-1425 VKAPTNLDRKGDGQE
+1425 
-1440 QEQEQEQKL
+1440 
-1449 EQQLHQGEL
+1449 EQQ
-1458 QPNPE
+1458 
-1463 VEEEQRNQGEGN
+1463 
-1475 EDNKENKGGAYN
+1475 KESRSDANN

>member
-1 MDVLELLRASA
+1 MDVLEMLRASA
-12 TGSYTA
+12 NGGYNT

-23 WCQYVSNQIT
+23 WCQYVSTQIT
-33 NSMYL
+33 ATMYM

-43 VLSVVFLAWF
+43 VLAMLFLAWF
-53 MYVKRLARIRLRDA
+53 MYFKRLARLRLRDEIA
-67 ASRSMSAI
+67 RSLSAVT
-75 NSSSG
+75 SSSG

-144 TVEPPAEYLEETIDG
+144 TVEPPAEYLEETIEG

-272 VVIRLPME
+272 VVIRLPMQ
-280 AFEEVFQ
+280 AFDEVFQ

-327 RFKSSTIMM
+327 RYKSISTIGGAMN
-336 PSCTSTRQNGSQPT
+336 SQCSQSSRQAPNGPPT
-350 LGMPAPTSSTTT
+350 VVTQLNLMQSA
-362 TTPSPSPTTA
+362 A
-372 SAVHPGL
+372 SLPGSVSL
-379 AGANGVIGPGR
+379 SGAGALSGAVSGAGSGVAVTVSR
-390 PPVSPSRHSREE
+390 PPASPSRHSREE
-402 HTLSDPNPNPDVINA
+402 HTLSDPNPNPDSGSVA
-417 GVGSASGTNMFAE
+417 GASNLFAE
-430 AHGDAPNVDV
+430 VHGDAPNANDM
-440 FHQHQHSVGN
+440 FHHHHQQQQQHSVGN
-450 LSTRRGSISQMAP
+450 LSTRRGSITQVTPDGSQSQSQSHHSHVPGAAP
-463 DLGPT
+463 
-468 LAGQGVGPGVAGA
+468 
-481 PPLIGGAPVSTIDMR
+481 SIDMR
-496 LVHASAV
+496 LVQSSAV
-503 ESLRKELG
+503 DSLRKELG

-517 HIIESFVEVRELEPN
+517 HIIEPFVEVRELEPN

-539 NSDDVCVWFVM
+539 NADDVCVWFVM

-555 VYQANQDATRAKQQP
+555 VYQSNQDATRAKP
-570 EKNDMLIHFVHP
+570 DKSDMLIHFVHP

-601 RSRNNSRVA
+601 RSRNNSRIA
-610 FIRRAAI
+610 YIRRAAI

-661 YRQDEISD
+661 YRQDESSD

-689 KEIIGEYGK
+689 KEIVGEYGK

-713 TTTVL
+713 TTTVM

-752 HRFLGTMQ
+752 HRFLGSMQ
-760 TRSSSA
+760 TRSGSG
-766 APGGPVEAN
+766 APGAPVEAN

-794 LTPFTYELYHSLCAI
+794 LTTFTYELYHSLCAI

-843 QEDRNIITLYQCDNA
+843 QEDRNIITLYQCDSS
-858 LSAWTQ
+858 LSPWTH

-876 GLGNGSHTVGK
+876 GLGDRTHLVGK

-910 TNSRPANTLSWLNA
+910 TNAKPANTLSWLNA

-1092 ITASCHRIHTNGQL
+1092 ITASCHRIHTNGSL
-1106 WRYCRASM
+1106 WRYVRSSM
-1114 SIAGVFPP
+1114 SLSGYMPP
-1122 FCDYRDG
+1122 LCDPKDG

-1135 CYTNN
+1135 GYVNN
-1140 VPADVMHNLGAAH
+1140 LPADVMHNLGAAH

-1207 CVRQLEVTIA
+1207 CVRQLE
-1217 NHLGFFHSRIFI
+1217 
-1229 YVCLQEV
+1229 EV

-1297 RGNHASLNEYTFIDL
+1297 RGNHASLSEYTFIDL

-1320 ETNVGNTADLF
+1320 ETYVVNTAELF
-1331 SEDEDCDGYISEP
+1331 SEDEDCDGYNSEP

-1363 SFSENEM
+1363 SFSETEL
-1370 DSDVELDL
+1370 DSDVEIDL
-1378 QLERKTE
+1378 KLERKTDRATQ
-1385 KSIHS
+1385 SSPPTSSRS
-1390 AGTSVVRGSMRSR
+1390 AR
-1403 EFHKLEQERNV
+1403 EEARQMEDHRQHREHRDRHWHWHNDAIDGRATAAAHTLTEQNQQDHV
-1414 DIARIKDETER
+1414 ART
-1425 VKAPTNLDRKGDGQE
+1425 
-1440 QEQEQEQKL
+1440 
-1449 EQQLHQGEL
+1449 EQQL
-1458 QPNPE
+1458 
-1463 VEEEQRNQGEGN
+1463 VDRD
-1475 EDNKENKGGAYN
+1475 EDKENLSSANN

>member
-12 TGSYTA
+12 QGYYNTI
-18 LFSDA
+18 FSDA
-23 WCQYVSNQIT
+23 WCHYVSKHIEST
-33 NSMYL
+33 MYL

-43 VLSVVFLAWF
+43 VLTAFFIAWF
-53 MYVKRLARIRLRDA
+53 LYFKRLARLRLRDELT
-67 ASRSMSAI
+67 RSLSAVT
-75 NSSSG
+75 SSG

-134 RRDNMPLEMR
+134 RRDNMPLEMK
-144 TVEPPAEYLEETIDG
+144 TVEPPAEYLEESHEG
-159 SDRVPPDALYMLQS
+159 SERVPPDALYMLQS

-180 EKPVFLRL
+180 EKPVFLKL
-188 CKHTQLLELMAGDY
+188 CKHTQVVELMAGDY

-219 MINVYISNADGSTL
+219 LINVYISNADGSTL

-259 YYKTVTAKAIEKS
+259 YYRTVTAKAMEKS
-272 VVIRLPME
+272 VVIRLPMQ
-280 AFEEVFQ
+280 AFEEVFA

-327 RFKSSTIMM
+327 RQKNTGITLP
-336 PSCTSTRQNGSQPT
+336 PSLISQPSRLVVT
-350 LGMPAPTSSTTT
+350 G
-362 TTPSPSPTTA
+362 
-372 SAVHPGL
+372 VG
-379 AGANGVIGPGR
+379 AGAGALSTGVACPR

-402 HTLSDPNPNPDVINA
+402 HTLSDVDPTPN
-417 GVGSASGTNMFAE
+417 SLFAE
-430 AHGDAPNVDV
+430 IHGDAPNIDLY
-440 FHQHQHSVGN
+440 HQQHYSVSGGN
-450 LSTRRGSISQMAP
+450 LSTRRSSLTH
-463 DLGPT
+463 LGPET
-468 LAGQGVGPGVAGA
+468 GSGA
-481 PPLIGGAPVSTIDMR
+481 SIDFR
-496 LVHASAV
+496 LVQSSAV
-503 ESLRKELG
+503 ESLLKELG
-511 LPEEDA
+511 LSDEDA
-517 HIIESFVEVRELEPN
+517 PVIEPFVEVRELEPN

-539 NSDDVCVWFVM
+539 NADDVCMWFVM

-555 VYQANQDATRAKQQP
+555 VYQTNADGPRAKQ
-570 EKNDMLIHFVHP
+570 EKTEVLIHFVHP

-601 RSRNNSRVA
+601 KSRNNSRIA

-629 DLGNGVV
+629 HLGNGVV

-661 YRQDEISD
+661 YRQDESSD

-684 HPGGK
+684 HTSGK
-689 KEIIGEYGK
+689 KEIVGEYGK
-698 GDLVGIVEM
+698 GDLVGLIEM

-713 TTTVL
+713 TTTVM

-752 HRFLGTMQ
+752 HRFLGSMQ
-760 TRSSSA
+760 TRTSNPQSA
-766 APGGPVEAN
+766 PVEAN

-794 LTPFTYELYHSLCAI
+794 LTPFTFELYHSLCAI
-809 GPVLRLTSDVVRK
+809 GPTLRLTSDVVRK
-822 QLGPNIF
+822 QLGVNIF

-843 QEDRNIITLYQCDNA
+843 QEDRNIITLYQCDNS

-876 GLGNGSHTVGK
+876 GLGDRSHVVAK

-910 TNSRPANTLSWLNA
+910 TNAKPANTLSWLNA

-1004 IPIDMVGGVSIGALM
+1004 IPVDMVGGVSIGALM

-1092 ITASCHRIHTNGQL
+1092 ITASCHRIHTNGSL
-1106 WRYCRASM
+1106 WRYVRSSM
-1114 SIAGVFPP
+1114 SLSGYMPP
-1122 FCDYRDG
+1122 LCDPKDG

-1135 CYTNN
+1135 GYVNN
-1140 VPADVMHNLGAAH
+1140 LPADVMHNLGAAH

-1207 CVRQLEVTIA
+1207 CVRQLE
-1217 NHLGFFHSRIFI
+1217 
-1229 YVCLQEV
+1229 EV

-1269 FGKNYFENMAKAG
+1269 FGKNYFESMAKAG

-1297 RGNHASLNEYTFIDL
+1297 RVNHASLNEYTFIDL
-1312 AQIVCRLP
+1312 AQIVCKLP
-1320 ETNVGNTADLF
+1320 ETYAFNSADIF

-1344 TTLNTDRRRIQVPR
+1344 STLNTDRRRIQVTR

-1363 SFSENEM
+1363 SFSETEM
-1370 DSDVELDL
+1370 DSDMEIDL
-1378 QLERKTE
+1378 KLERKMDKSTQSTPPTPSTPLKQDTE
-1385 KSIHS
+1385 VGAPS
-1390 AGTSVVRGSMRSR
+1390 TSTP
-1403 EFHKLEQERNV
+1403 
-1414 DIARIKDETER
+1414 ATP
-1425 VKAPTNLDRKGDGQE
+1425 APTKLDKKPEAILSTEATTAAETTKTETHVTPSPE
-1440 QEQEQEQKL
+1440 QSTNETLQAVVEAVKDL
-1449 EQQLHQGEL
+1449 EAPEALETHTPSTDNKQTANSLEPDRSEKEAQQQL
-1458 QPNPE
+1458 N
-1463 VEEEQRNQGEGN
+1463 
-1475 EDNKENKGGAYN
+1475 
-1487 ETKN
+1487 TKNN

>member
-1 MDVLELLRASA
+1 MDVLEMLRASA
-12 TGSYTA
+12 SGSYNTI
-18 LFSDA
+18 FSDA
-23 WCQYVSNQIT
+23 WCQYVSKQIT
-33 NSMYL
+33 ATVYM
-38 YCALG
+38 YCAL
-43 VLSVVFLAWF
+43 VMMSLLFIAWF
-53 MYVKRLARIRLRDA
+53 LYFKRMTRLRLRDELA
-67 ASRSMSAI
+67 RSISTAT
-75 NSSSG
+75 NSS

-95 FYGRRMLRKMKNVS
+95 FYGRRMLRKVKNVS

-144 TVEPPAEYLEETIDG
+144 TVEPPAEYLEETIEG

-272 VVIRLPME
+272 VVIRLPMQ

-327 RFKSSTIMM
+327 RYKSVSTMSGPIN
-336 PSCTSTRQNGSQPT
+336 SQTSQSSRQAPNGPPMVINQMNLMQS
-350 LGMPAPTSSTTT
+350 A
-362 TTPSPSPTTA
+362 A
-372 SAVHPGL
+372 SGT
-379 AGANGVIGPGR
+379 GSGVSVTVTR
-390 PPVSPSRHSREE
+390 PPPSPSRHSREE
-402 HTLSDPNPNPDVINA
+402 HTLSDPNPNPD
-417 GVGSASGTNMFAE
+417 GSFHGTTNLFTE
-430 AHGDAPNVDV
+430 VHGDAPNADL
-440 FHQHQHSVGN
+440 FHQQQQPSVGN
-450 LSTRRGSISQMAP
+450 LSTRRSSITLMAP
-463 DLGPT
+463 DGSHSCPQT
-468 LAGQGVGPGVAGA
+468 PGVTT
-481 PPLIGGAPVSTIDMR
+481 SIDMR
-496 LVHASAV
+496 LVQSSAV
-503 ESLRKELG
+503 DSLRKELG
-511 LPEEDA
+511 LSEEDS
-517 HIIESFVEVRELEPN
+517 HIIEPFVELRELEPN

-539 NSDDVCVWFVM
+539 NADDVCVWFVM

-555 VYQANQDATRAKQQP
+555 VYQSNQDATRAKQD
-570 EKNDMLIHFVHP
+570 KSDMLIHFVHP

-601 RSRNNSRVA
+601 RSRSNTRIA

-661 YRQDEISD
+661 YRQDESSD

-689 KEIIGEYGK
+689 KEIVGEYGK

-713 TTTVL
+713 TTTVM

-752 HRFLGTMQ
+752 HRFLGSMQ
-760 TRSSSA
+760 TRSGSG
-766 APGGPVEAN
+766 APGAPVEAN

-822 QLGPNIF
+822 QLGSNIF

-843 QEDRNIITLYQCDNA
+843 QEDRNIITLYQCDSS

-876 GLGNGSHTVGK
+876 GLGDRSHLVGK

-895 AMRTQKELVLLYPET
+895 AMRTQKELVLLYPEA
-910 TNSRPANTLSWLNA
+910 TNAKPANTLSWLNA

-1004 IPIDMVGGVSIGALM
+1004 IPVDMVGGVSIGALM
-1019 GALWCSER
+1019 GALWCSDR

-1092 ITASCHRIHTNGQL
+1092 ITASCHRIHTNGHL

-1207 CVRQLEVTIA
+1207 CVRQLE
-1217 NHLGFFHSRIFI
+1217 
-1229 YVCLQEV
+1229 EV

-1297 RGNHASLNEYTFIDL
+1297 RVNHASLNEYTFIDL

-1320 ETNVGNTADLF
+1320 ETYAVNTAELF

-1344 TTLNTDRRRIQVPR
+1344 TTLNTDRRRIQVSR

-1363 SFSENEM
+1363 SFSETEM

-1378 QLERKTE
+1378 KLERKMD
-1385 KSIHS
+1385 KSTQS
-1390 AGTSVVRGSMRSR
+1390 SPPTSSRTDMRGKEEAKHMANW
-1403 EFHKLEQERNV
+1403 HWGVKH
-1414 DIARIKDETER
+1414 KDETGSGAT
-1425 VKAPTNLDRKGDGQE
+1425 VATHTQTGQE
-1440 QEQEQEQKL
+1440 QELQQQQQQQQKL
-1449 EQQLHQGEL
+1449 QQDQGARAEQL
-1458 QPNPE
+1458 
-1463 VEEEQRNQGEGN
+1463 VDMDKEE
-1475 EDNKENKGGAYN
+1475 DKENRSSPNN

>member
-12 TGSYTA
+12 NSGYNT

-23 WCQYVSNQIT
+23 WCQYVSKQIAST
-33 NSMYL
+33 MYW
-38 YCALG
+38 YGALLVIG
-43 VLSVVFLAWF
+43 VLFLAWF
-53 MYVKRLARIRLRDA
+53 LYFKRLARLRLRDEIA
-67 ASRSMSAI
+67 RSLSAVT
-75 NSSSG
+75 SASG
-80 GDLRGLRFR
+80 GDHRGLRFR

-134 RRDNMPLEMR
+134 QRENRPLEMK
-144 TVEPPAEYLEETIDG
+144 TVEPPAEYLEETIEG
-159 SDRVPPDALYMLQS
+159 SERVPPDALYMLQS

-180 EKPVFLRL
+180 EKPIFLKL
-188 CKHTQLLELMAGDY
+188 CKHTQLLQLMAGDY

-219 MINVYISNADGSTL
+219 LINVYICNADGSTL

-254 SGNPS
+254 SGNSS

-272 VVIRLPME
+272 VVIRLPMQ
-280 AFEEVFQ
+280 AFEEVFEE
-287 DNPDVMIRVI
+287 NPDVMIRVI

-327 RFKSSTIMM
+327 RSKVSVVPGSVPGTVLSQASQVSR
-336 PSCTSTRQNGSQPT
+336 PLPVRQ
-350 LGMPAPTSSTTT
+350 
-362 TTPSPSPTTA
+362 TPSP
-372 SAVHPGL
+372 L
-379 AGANGVIGPGR
+379 
-390 PPVSPSRHSREE
+390 SRHSREE
-402 HTLSDPNPNPDVINA
+402 HTLSDPDPNPNALNL
-417 GVGSASGTNMFAE
+417 AE
-430 AHGDAPNVDV
+430 VHGDAPYIDLYH
-440 FHQHQHSVGN
+440 HQQQQQQQQQQQSSSASVN
-450 LSTRRGSISQMAP
+450 QNQNAARRGSTTYAP
-463 DLGPT
+463 SVESPSGNLNSAIT
-468 LAGQGVGPGVAGA
+468 
-481 PPLIGGAPVSTIDMR
+481 SIDQR
-496 LVHASAV
+496 LVQSSAV
-503 ESLRKELG
+503 ESLRRELG
-511 LPEEDA
+511 LGEEDA
-517 HIIESFVEVRELEPN
+517 HIIEPFVEVRELEPN

-539 NSDDVCVWFVM
+539 NADDVCVWFVM

-555 VYQANQDATRAKQQP
+555 VYQSNADATRALKQDNT
-570 EKNDMLIHFVHP
+570 NDMLIHFVHP

-601 RSRNNSRVA
+601 KARNHSRIA

-661 YRQDEISD
+661 YRQDESSD

-689 KEIIGEYGK
+689 KEIVGEYGK

-713 TTTVL
+713 TTTVM

-744 TKLISFLS
+744 TRLISFLS
-752 HRFLGTMQ
+752 HRFLGSMQ
-760 TRSSSA
+760 TRGSNSSGA
-766 APGGPVEAN
+766 PVEAN

-788 ITDEVP
+788 ITDDVP

-809 GPVLRLTSDVVRK
+809 GPVLRLTSEVVRK
-822 QLGPNIF
+822 QLGVNIF
-829 EAANEYRLTSWLAQ
+829 ETANEYRLTSWLAQ
-843 QEDRNIITLYQCDNA
+843 QEDRNIITLYQCDSS
-858 LSAWTQ
+858 LSPWTQ
-864 RCMRQADVILIV
+864 RCMRQADVVLIV
-876 GLGNGSHTVGK
+876 GLGERSHLVGK
-887 FEREIDRL
+887 FEREIDKL

-910 TNSRPANTLSWLNA
+910 TNAKPANTLSWLNA

-1092 ITASCHRIHTNGQL
+1092 ITASCHRIHTNGSL
-1106 WRYCRASM
+1106 WRYVRSSM
-1114 SIAGVFPP
+1114 SLSGYMPP
-1122 FCDYRDG
+1122 LCDPQDG

-1135 CYTNN
+1135 GYVNN
-1140 VPADVMHNLGAAH
+1140 LPADVMHNLGAAH

-1207 CVRQLEVTIA
+1207 CVRQLE
-1217 NHLGFFHSRIFI
+1217 
-1229 YVCLQEV
+1229 EV

-1269 FGKNYFENMAKAG
+1269 FGKNYFDGMAKAG

-1312 AQIVCRLP
+1312 AQIVCKLP
-1320 ETNVGNTADLF
+1320 ETYVQQPLDIF
-1331 SEDEDCDGYISEP
+1331 SEDEDFDGYISEP

-1363 SFSENEM
+1363 SFSETEM
-1370 DSDVELDL
+1370 DSDVEIDL
-1378 QLERKTE
+1378 ELERKVDKATQSTPPTPT
-1385 KSIHS
+1385 KQNALTPS
-1390 AGTSVVRGSMRSR
+1390 TSHGNLSPV
-1403 EFHKLEQERNV
+1403 HLNV
-1414 DIARIKDETER
+1414 LVPGLKPLDLVDQVDKPTTVESSLDQDSTMTLQAAAAVMSEATTQTAPPSSEDEEATTDVKDEDKSNKDNEQLE
-1425 VKAPTNLDRKGDGQE
+1425 KKDGNKQD
-1440 QEQEQEQKL
+1440 KKDKNA
-1449 EQQLHQGEL
+1449 EL
-1458 QPNPE
+1458 N
-1463 VEEEQRNQGEGN
+1463 
-1475 EDNKENKGGAYN
+1475 DK
-1487 ETKN
+1487 